1 MALYLGQTT
10 ESHASV
16 EALDGIERRSIV
28 SCRIDSSRAD
38 IAARESRDVDSVH
51 GGLFYERAFSF
62 RFVFQGER
70 PSEQIPGMSKYW
82 LNVALLRVVL
92 PLVLAGCSIW
102 RPVGLSVV
110 YLALMLYSPH
120 VPIPDAKTMVGHTGH
135 YLKTCIGLSFLT
147 ATSQFTFHV
156 VLLALPAY
164 GHFLHNCEL
173 MEVVFRHIGFVKLN
187 QASSWEIFFWLT
199 PELIVLPT
207 SVAVYFLCR
216 FLSQKSVVDEEED
229 ASLHRNAEVPIKN
242 ADGTAKIINFLG
254 RIGTYVV
261 LASLCI
267 AASLKPSIEGGFYFL
282 VFLGAATWWA
292 CNKELRKG
300 FAVLCRIVM
309 AVVILHIL
317 ALLTYQNQVPQELI
331 PVNSTWQRYFAL
343 TPVYR
348 TNCTD
353 PRNVKYA
360 DNANWSIYGYCLRL
374 FWLYYV
380 LALQARFLSEKPKPI
395 VNSSFSPADERTPLM
410 RFGSGRTGLLQD
422 STGSV
427 IVQDSHQDDNIQMQ
441 SLSEAAPD
449 EQSGIIEH
457 IIMAVYSIFQ
467 LIIDSSYLA
476 TNIIMMTWSIM
487 YHSWTTFAL
496 LLWAL
501 VLWMVPNKRVSMM
514 KWSPFIVTYAM
525 LLLLVQYIYSM
536 DLTEEELPTKINGI
550 TVAEIGFIKADQLS
564 RWHLVVKCLF
574 ISMFWITMRQYT
586 AERTRQRRSSALRD
600 MVAPLHV
607 SVSTATTA
615 MNHEAPE
622 IKSKFMKD
630 VGIVLKK
637 LLTKFWIAVV
647 AIMLFI
653 SGITGERMTV
663 FRIIYMSLFL
673 VLVITFQISW
683 TVWRKMMYSF
693 WITVIGYS
701 VIMLILVYTYQ
712 FHNFPKYWNYLHIDE
727 DLQKDIGLEKYETKD
742 LFVRLLTP
750 TFFVIITV
758 LQIHYFHKDF
768 LDVTDIEKFG
778 PEEIPRVER
787 SSLGHSPISTMPMSS
802 PGEAFLVEEDKTSVY
817 SLRQLKQ
824 MSKLERVALFHKLV
838 KHVWNIYNYTWLFLE
853 IHMQKI
859 IFVSVMIFC
868 VNDVCAI
875 NFVFVLITVVI
886 INSRR
891 NVQICTANTIAAVIA
906 LLMVAK
912 MLYQIQYIDHNNWNV
927 NCTRVS
933 PENQT
938 QYGSN
943 NTMYNIAEWFGIKK
957 AEPGQLAKLLKG
969 YIGILVVTTFRK
981 IIRIRQ
987 CFHRKVHNEPLDTP
1001 QIMFPSITREDADK
1015 GVPQCLK
1022 FLFNY
1027 GFYKFGME
1035 VCLIG
1040 IVALIGT
1047 RLDFYS
1053 VLYSMWLLLFF
1064 PLKRKTVSKIWPF
1077 FKIFAIILI
1086 PVQYSF
1092 IVAPP
1097 TWFCIE
1103 YPWSESKTLRGL
1115 QEWMYLPDPDFPPN
1129 ARKLMCDFILLMM
1142 IVRQSLVFQIE
1153 ERSTASGREF
1163 PAGHN
1168 YSVYQNM
1175 EKPNFVNPVKD
1186 YVSHIHSWLDIV
1198 KRGVLISLM
1207 WITLS
1212 IMFLAGTEKNNL
1224 FSLGYLIGAFVF
1236 LWQGSDFYLRPVKTI
1251 LRWWNLLIGYNVI
1264 VIFIKALLQGV
1275 GCVLIDQLQVLTCPL
1290 IQLFGITC
1298 LRKFQSEGD
1307 IPLEKFDCEVPQ
1319 EDIGM
1324 VWDGLCFGFLLFQK
1338 RLFKSYYF
1346 FHIVDETKAMSIL
1359 ASRGAELLEE
1369 LHQKRIEVQESV
1381 EKNVLQKLKFKMD
1394 KIKANQRK
1402 IQGPSYREPQIHA
1415 VGAAPLARSSSES
1428 SCVSSGHT
1436 PPQGY
1441 QTPIDEDEDKPPP
1454 LTPRAASLLQAP
1466 TPNSAVMTVSLE
1478 GYLEPTRISFGSPPS
1493 SELNPRGPSPDETF
1507 PVFSPPPYDRGPRDR
1522 SLTSSIRHRRQSS
1535 FIGPPW
1541 MNGLQT
1547 PRQSIVSITSR
1558 SPQSHHT
1565 YTLYPGTRPLY
1576 KVRAPKT
1583 NREAIRSGDY
1593 YMFDDLDDDDVTDLI
1608 PDTESEKQEAKKRRE
1623 DEKRGR
1629 RMTISE
1635 LMNTLIKTDIEI
1647 ATHVAMYGGTEKDAL
1662 RLRRRSEPLTRKK
1675 SSMSYLSARSETDT
1689 AVATDG
1695 GDKTSLTSADIE
1707 TEEKDTSTAEQD
1719 KTPEPTDDEYGEDKK
1734 ADEKKTEEDEQKV
1747 SIGTYLKFLVVMIN
1761 STLTS
1766 MTRYLNRFSRD
1777 YRYIRKVLTKEKKV
1791 LKAKPDF
1798 RMGMR
1803 LGINQMWQPIPLMKG
1818 SSSGN
1823 TEESYDAGEGP
1834 SQSRPQE
1841 QSALFSEISPIQH
1854 EDEGGQLSEVD
1865 QPPIIQL
1872 LASIW
1877 FGILAHSCLLCYFM
1891 VFLHQIKNASVL
1903 STPLPLMVFCWGSLT
1918 IPRPSKTFWVTLIA
1932 YTEAIVIVK
1941 CIFQLEVLP
1950 WNREASPNNPLF
1962 TPRII
1967 GVERKHNYALWDLL
1981 LLLMVFFHR
1990 FMLKSLGQWTS
2001 PTLKPRKIIPST
2013 LTVVPLKLPRPENR
2027 GQGESTSLEDEEAVV
2042 KTPRGRTLSL
2052 AAGQGESAQATDE
2065 YEKLV
2070 TVQGEVSPMQEEFN
2084 KAMNMTVKK
2093 YKEPMKNFFEKILSP
2108 HGKEK
2113 TNVYAYMFLCDFF
2126 NFLLLIFGFSAF
2138 GTQQG
2143 DGGVT
2148 AYLQENRVP
2157 MPFLLMLLLQFALIV
2172 IDRALFL
2179 KKSIVGKLIFHYFLI
2194 FGVHVWMFFILPS
2207 VTERQFNERL
2217 PPQFWYMVK
2226 CFYLLLAAYQLRQG
2240 YPTRILGNFLCK
2252 KYSIVN
2258 YVLFKGF
2265 MLVPFLFE
2273 LRAVMD
2279 WIWTDTSMTI
2289 MDWFKMEDI
2298 FANIYQIK
2306 CMRGVEADFPQPRG
2320 VKKQQMSKY
2329 LVGGGALFFMIG
2341 LIWFPLL
2348 LFALGGTVGVS
2359 NLPYDVSMKIRI
2371 GPYEPIYSM
2380 SAQSSSII
2388 GYTEA
2393 DFVKFSNLY
2402 ARDRP
2407 AVTFLE
2413 NYIHSDVAA
2422 VRLSGF
2428 SRKLWS
2434 ISPPDLERLITEL
2447 EDNSTTVVVHV
2458 EWTVS
2463 RKTDAKDATGIT
2475 TKVRDIKLPPYENNE
2490 FNPVRRTLA
2499 DMLSSKESM
2508 VHNGTIMLQHAFPKF
2523 LKVTGRTINLVPQ
2536 LMRMPRWLDD
2546 NIEEEDHNYLH
2557 RNISLHLSTDADCCA
2572 RQKWWIVKE
2581 VCNDTLYDQLLKR
2594 VPLNNCTYIMMFLFN
2609 DKTFPEGLSF
2619 ISGFGILG
2627 LYTTAVIVI
2636 SQMMRKIV
2644 SDMAPKIMF
2653 DDLPYVDRI
2662 LRLCLDIYLVRESG
2676 ELCLEEDLFAKLI
2689 FLYRSPETLIRW
2701 TRPPEEGE
2709 RTDNEDQ
2716 DDADEDAAAARGE
2729 SNV

>member
-1 MALYLGQTT
+1 
-10 ESHASV
+10 
-16 EALDGIERRSIV
+16 
-28 SCRIDSSRAD
+28 
-38 IAARESRDVDSVH
+38 
-51 GGLFYERAFSF
+51 
-62 RFVFQGER
+62 
-70 PSEQIPGMSKYW
+70 MSKYW

-92 PLVLAGCSIW
+92 PLVLTGCIIW
-102 RPVGLSVV
+102 RPVGLSLV

-120 VPIPDAKTMVGHTGH
+120 VPVPDAKTMAGHTGH

-147 ATSQFTFHV
+147 TVSQLTFHI

-164 GHFLHNCEL
+164 GHFLHNCES
-173 MEVVFRHIGFVKLN
+173 MEMIFRHIGFVRLDS
-187 QASSWEIFFWLT
+187 ASAWEIFFWLT
-199 PELIVLPT
+199 PELIVLPA
-207 SVAVYFLCR
+207 SIMVYLICR
-216 FLSQKSVVDEEED
+216 FLSRKNVTDEED
-229 ASLHRNAEVPIKN
+229 NASLRRNDEAAKKS
-242 ADGTAKIINFLG
+242 ADSTVKIINFLG

-267 AASLKPSIEGGFYFL
+267 TAALKPSVEGGFYFL

-300 FAVLCRIVM
+300 FAILCKLVM
-309 AVVILHIL
+309 VVVILHIL
-317 ALLTYQNQVPQELI
+317 ALLSYQNQVPQELI

-343 TPVYR
+343 SPVYQ

-353 PRNVKYA
+353 PRDVEYTT
-360 DNANWSIYGYCLRL
+360 DANWLIYGYFLRL

-380 LALQARFLSEKPKPI
+380 LALQSQFLSKKPNVAFTNEAFQAKKVKRLSGKLENLDTPLSRHVSI
-395 VNSSFSPADERTPLM
+395 RRRTPSQRWQSARRKARLM

-427 IVQDSHQDDNIQMQ
+427 IVQDGHQDDNIQMQ
-441 SLSEAAPD
+441 SLSEATPD

-467 LIIDSSYLA
+467 LIINSSYLA

-501 VLWMVPNKRVSMM
+501 ILWMVPNKRASMM
-514 KWSPFIVTYAM
+514 KCSPFIVIYAM

-550 TVAEIGFIKADQLS
+550 SVSEIGFSKSEQLS

-630 VGIVLKK
+630 VGILLKK

-673 VLVITFQISW
+673 VLIITFQISW

-712 FHNFPKYWNYLHIDE
+712 FHNFPEYWNYLHIDE
-727 DLQKDIGLEKYETKD
+727 DLQKDIGLEIYETKD

-768 LDVTDIEKFG
+768 LEVTDIDKFG
-778 PEEIPRVER
+778 TEESPRVER
-787 SSLGHSPISTMPMSS
+787 SSLGHSPILTMPPSS
-802 PGEAFLVEEDKTSVY
+802 PGEVFLVEEEKERIY
-817 SLRQLKQ
+817 SLRQLKE
-824 MSKLERVALFHKLV
+824 MSKLERLQLFHKIIQQFL
-838 KHVWNIYNYTWLFLE
+838 HFYNYTWLFFE

-859 IFVSVMIFC
+859 IFISVMIFC

-875 NFVFVLITVVI
+875 NFVFVLILVI
-886 INSRR
+886 MINSRR
-891 NVQICTANTIAAVIA
+891 NVQICTANTIAAIIA
-906 LLMVAK
+906 ILMVVK
-912 MLYQIQYIDHNNWNV
+912 MLYQIQYIDHNNWNI
-927 NCTRVS
+927 NCTKF
-933 PENQT
+933 PAENQT

-957 AEPGQLAKLLKG
+957 GEPGHLAELLKG
-969 YIGILVVTTFRK
+969 YIGILVVTTLRK

-987 CFHRKVHNEPLDTP
+987 CFYRKAHSEPLDTP
-1001 QIMFPSITREDADK
+1001 QVMFPSITREDADK

-1027 GFYKFGME
+1027 GFYKFGVE
-1035 VCLIG
+1035 FCLIG

-1053 VLYSMWLLLFF
+1053 VLYSIWLLLFF
-1064 PLKRKTVSKIWPF
+1064 SLRRKSISRIWPF
-1077 FKIFAIILI
+1077 FKFFGIILLPI
-1086 PVQYSF
+1086 QYSF
-1092 IVAPP
+1092 VVAPP
-1097 TWFCIE
+1097 SWFCIE

-1142 IVRQSLVFQIE
+1142 VVRQSLVFKIE
-1153 ERSTASGREF
+1153 ERSTATNREF

-1168 YSVYQNM
+1168 YSVYENM

-1186 YVSHIHSWLDIV
+1186 YVSHIHCWLDII

-1207 WITLS
+1207 WVTLS
-1212 IMFLAGTEKNNL
+1212 IMFLAGTERTNL

-1251 LRWWNLLIGYNVI
+1251 LKWWNLLIGYNVV
-1264 VIFIKALLQGV
+1264 VIFSKALLQGV
-1275 GCVLIDQLQVLTCPL
+1275 GCVLIEQLQVLACPL

-1298 LRKFQSEGD
+1298 LRKFRSSVSD
-1307 IPLEKFDCEVPQ
+1307 IVLEKLDCEVPQ

-1324 VWDGLCFGFLLFQK
+1324 VWDGLCFGFLLLQK

-1369 LHQKRIEVQESV
+1369 LHQKRIEVQENV

-1415 VGAAPLARSSSES
+1415 V
-1428 SCVSSGHT
+1428 
-1436 PPQGY
+1436 
-1441 QTPIDEDEDKPPP
+1441 D
-1454 LTPRAASLLQAP
+1454 
-1466 TPNSAVMTVSLE
+1466 
-1478 GYLEPTRISFGSPPS
+1478 
-1493 SELNPRGPSPDETF
+1493 
-1507 PVFSPPPYDRGPRDR
+1507 
-1522 SLTSSIRHRRQSS
+1522 
-1535 FIGPPW
+1535 
-1541 MNGLQT
+1541 
-1547 PRQSIVSITSR
+1547 
-1558 SPQSHHT
+1558 
-1565 YTLYPGTRPLY
+1565 TLYPGTRPLY
-1576 KVRAPKT
+1576 RVRAPKT
-1583 NREAIRSGDY
+1583 NREAVRSGDY

-1608 PDTESEKQEAKKRRE
+1608 PDTESEKQEAEKRHE
-1623 DEKRGR
+1623 AEKRGR

-1635 LMNTLIKTDIEI
+1635 G
-1647 ATHVAMYGGTEKDAL
+1647 A
-1662 RLRRRSEPLTRKK
+1662 
-1675 SSMSYLSARSETDT
+1675 
-1689 AVATDG
+1689 
-1695 GDKTSLTSADIE
+1695 DKTSLASADTE
-1707 TEEKDTSTAEQD
+1707 TGEKDAAAAERD
-1719 KTPEPTDDEYGEDKK
+1719 KTPVPTDDEYGEDKP
-1734 ADEKKTEEDEQKV
+1734 DEKEETREDEQKV
-1747 SIGTYLKFLVVMIN
+1747 SIATYFKFVIVMIN

-1766 MTRYLNRFSRD
+1766 MTKYLNRFSRD

-1791 LKAKPDF
+1791 LKTKPDF

-1803 LGINQMWQPIPLMKG
+1803 LGITQIWQPIPLMKQG
-1818 SSSGN
+1818 STNGN
-1823 TEESYDAGEGP
+1823 AEESCDAGEGSNQP
-1834 SQSRPQE
+1834 RPQE
-1841 QSALFSEISPIQH
+1841 ESSLFSEISPVQH
-1854 EDEGGQLSEVD
+1854 DDEGGTLSKAD

-1918 IPRPSKTFWVTLIA
+1918 IPRPSKTFWITLIA

-1950 WNREASPNNPLF
+1950 WNRDAAPNNPLF
-1962 TPRII
+1962 TPRIM

-2001 PTLKPRKIIPST
+2001 PSLKPRKIIPST
-2013 LTVVPLKLPRPENR
+2013 LTVVPAKPPPPENR
-2027 GQGESTSLEDEEAVV
+2027 GQGESVSLQEEENGSTVR
-2042 KTPRGRTLSL
+2042 TPKGATLNL
-2052 AAGQGESAQATDE
+2052 RAAGEGENAQTTNE

-2070 TVQGEVSPMQEEFN
+2070 AVQGEEISPTNEEFN
-2084 KAMNMTVKK
+2084 KAMSMTVNK
-2093 YKEPMKNFFEKILSP
+2093 YKEPMKDFFQKILSP
-2108 HGKEK
+2108 VSKEK

-2194 FGVHVWMFFILPS
+2194 FGVHIWMFFILPS

-2217 PPQFWYMVK
+2217 PPQIWYMVK

-2258 YVLFKGF
+2258 YVLFKVF

-2306 CMRGVEADFPQPRG
+2306 CMRGVETDFPQPRG

-2388 GYTEA
+2388 EYDET
-2393 DFVKFSNLY
+2393 DFMRFSNLY

-2434 ISPPDLERLITEL
+2434 ISPPDLDRLITEL
-2447 EDNSTTVVVHV
+2447 EDNSTTVVIHV

-2463 RKTDAKDATGIT
+2463 RKTDAKDASGIT
-2475 TKVRDIKLPPYENNE
+2475 TQVRDIKLPPYENNE

-2499 DMLSSKESM
+2499 NMLSSNDST
-2508 VHNGTIMLQHAFPKF
+2508 VHNGTITLQYAFPKF
-2523 LKVTGRTINLVPQ
+2523 LKVTGRTTDVVPQ
-2536 LMRMPRWLDD
+2536 LMRMPKWLDD
-2546 NIEEEDHNYLH
+2546 SVEEEDENHLY
-2557 RNISLHLSTDADCCA
+2557 RDVSLHLSTDADCCA

-2581 VCNDTLYDQLLKR
+2581 VCNDSLYDQLLRR
-2594 VPLNNCTYIMMFLFN
+2594 VPLNDCKYIMMFLFN

-2716 DDADEDAAAARGE
+2716 DDVDEDVVAPRGE
-2729 SNV
+2729 SRDVSRRE

>member
-1 MALYLGQTT
+1 
-10 ESHASV
+10 
-16 EALDGIERRSIV
+16 
-28 SCRIDSSRAD
+28 
-38 IAARESRDVDSVH
+38 
-51 GGLFYERAFSF
+51 
-62 RFVFQGER
+62 
-70 PSEQIPGMSKYW
+70 MSKYW

-92 PLVLAGCSIW
+92 PLVLTGCIIW
-102 RPVGLSVV
+102 RPVGLSLV

-120 VPIPDAKTMVGHTGH
+120 VPVPDAKTMAGHTGH

-147 ATSQFTFHV
+147 TVSQLTFHI

-164 GHFLHNCEL
+164 GHFLHNCES
-173 MEVVFRHIGFVKLN
+173 MEMIFRHIGFVRLDS
-187 QASSWEIFFWLT
+187 ASAWEIFFWLT

-207 SVAVYFLCR
+207 SIVVYLICR
-216 FLSQKSVVDEEED
+216 FLSRKNVTDEEDD
-229 ASLHRNAEVPIKN
+229 ASLHRNAEAAKKS
-242 ADGTAKIINFLG
+242 ADSTAKIINFLG

-267 AASLKPSIEGGFYFL
+267 TAALKPSVEGGFYFL

-300 FAVLCRIVM
+300 FAILCRIVM
-309 AVVILHIL
+309 VVVILHIL
-317 ALLTYQNQVPQELI
+317 ALLSYQNQVPQELI

-343 TPVYR
+343 SPVYQ

-353 PRNVKYA
+353 PRDVEYTTDA
-360 DNANWSIYGYCLRL
+360 DWLIYGYFLRL

-380 LALQARFLSEKPKPI
+380 LALQSQFLSKK
-395 VNSSFSPADERTPLM
+395 PLM

-427 IVQDSHQDDNIQMQ
+427 IVQDGHQDDNIQMQ
-441 SLSEAAPD
+441 SLSEATPD

-467 LIIDSSYLA
+467 LIINSSYLA

-501 VLWMVPNKRVSMM
+501 ILWMVPNKRASMM
-514 KWSPFIVTYAM
+514 KCSPFIVTYAM

-550 TVAEIGFIKADQLS
+550 SVSEIGFSKSEQLS

-607 SVSTATTA
+607 SVSTATAA

-630 VGIVLKK
+630 VGILLKK

-673 VLVITFQISW
+673 VLIITFQISW
-683 TVWRKMMYSF
+683 TVWRKMMYTF

-712 FHNFPKYWNYLHIDE
+712 FHNFPEYWNYLHIDE
-727 DLQKDIGLEKYETKD
+727 DLQKDIGLEIYETKD

-768 LDVTDIEKFG
+768 LEVTDIEKFG
-778 PEEIPRVER
+778 TEESPRVER
-787 SSLGHSPISTMPMSS
+787 SSLGHSPILTMPPSS
-802 PGEAFLVEEDKTSVY
+802 PGEVFLVEEEKEHIY
-817 SLRQLKQ
+817 SLKQLKE
-824 MSKLERVALFHKLV
+824 MSKLERLQLFHKVIQQFL
-838 KHVWNIYNYTWLFLE
+838 NFYNYTWLFLE

-875 NFVFVLITVVI
+875 NFVFVLILVI
-886 INSRR
+886 MINSRR
-891 NVQICTANTIAAVIA
+891 NVQICTANTIAAIIA
-906 LLMVAK
+906 ILMVVK
-912 MLYQIQYIDHNNWNV
+912 MLYQIQYIDHNNWNI
-927 NCTRVS
+927 NCTKFPS
-933 PENQT
+933 ENQT

-957 AEPGQLAKLLKG
+957 GEPGHLAELLKG
-969 YIGILVVTTFRK
+969 YIGILVVTTLRK

-987 CFHRKVHNEPLDTP
+987 CFYRKAHSEPLDTP
-1001 QIMFPSITREDADK
+1001 QVMFPSITREDADK

-1027 GFYKFGME
+1027 GFYKFGVE
-1035 VCLIG
+1035 FCLIG

-1053 VLYSMWLLLFF
+1053 VLYSIWLLLFF
-1064 PLKRKTVSKIWPF
+1064 SLKRKAISRIWPF
-1077 FKIFAIILI
+1077 FKFFGIILLPI
-1086 PVQYSF
+1086 QYSF
-1092 IVAPP
+1092 VVAPP
-1097 TWFCIE
+1097 SWFCIE

-1142 IVRQSLVFQIE
+1142 VVRQSLVFQIE
-1153 ERSTASGREF
+1153 ERSTATNREF

-1168 YSVYQNM
+1168 YSVYENM

-1186 YVSHIHSWLDIV
+1186 YVSHIHCWLDII

-1207 WITLS
+1207 WVTLS
-1212 IMFLAGTEKNNL
+1212 IMFLAGTERTNL

-1251 LRWWNLLIGYNVI
+1251 LKWWNLLIGYNVV
-1264 VIFIKALLQGV
+1264 VIFSKALLQGV
-1275 GCVLIDQLQVLTCPL
+1275 GCVLIEQLQVLACPL

-1298 LRKFQSEGD
+1298 LRKFRSSVSD
-1307 IPLEKFDCEVPQ
+1307 IVLEKLDCEVPQ

-1324 VWDGLCFGFLLFQK
+1324 VWDGLCFGFLLLQK

-1369 LHQKRIEVQESV
+1369 LHQKRIEIQENV

-1415 VGAAPLARSSSES
+1415 V
-1428 SCVSSGHT
+1428 
-1436 PPQGY
+1436 
-1441 QTPIDEDEDKPPP
+1441 D
-1454 LTPRAASLLQAP
+1454 
-1466 TPNSAVMTVSLE
+1466 
-1478 GYLEPTRISFGSPPS
+1478 
-1493 SELNPRGPSPDETF
+1493 
-1507 PVFSPPPYDRGPRDR
+1507 
-1522 SLTSSIRHRRQSS
+1522 
-1535 FIGPPW
+1535 
-1541 MNGLQT
+1541 
-1547 PRQSIVSITSR
+1547 
-1558 SPQSHHT
+1558 
-1565 YTLYPGTRPLY
+1565 TLYPGTRPLY
-1576 KVRAPKT
+1576 RVRAPKT
-1583 NREAIRSGDY
+1583 NRQAVRSGDY

-1608 PDTESEKQEAKKRRE
+1608 PDTESEKQEAEKRHE
-1623 DEKRGR
+1623 VEKRGR

-1662 RLRRRSEPLTRKK
+1662 RLRRRSVPLTRKK

-1689 AVATDG
+1689 AVATDAA
-1695 GDKTSLTSADIE
+1695 DKTSLASADTE
-1707 TEEKDTSTAEQD
+1707 TGEKDAAAAERD
-1719 KTPEPTDDEYGEDKK
+1719 KTPVPTDDEYGEDKP
-1734 ADEKKTEEDEQKV
+1734 DEKEETQEDEQKV
-1747 SIGTYLKFLVVMIN
+1747 SIATYFKFIIVMIN

-1766 MTRYLNRFSRD
+1766 MTKYLNRFSRD

-1791 LKAKPDF
+1791 LKTKPDF

-1803 LGINQMWQPIPLMKG
+1803 LGITQIWQPIPLMKQG
-1818 SSSGN
+1818 STNGN
-1823 TEESYDAGEGP
+1823 AEESYDAGEGP
-1834 SQSRPQE
+1834 TQPRPQE
-1841 QSALFSEISPIQH
+1841 ESSLFSEISPVQH
-1854 EDEGGQLSEVD
+1854 DDEGGALSEVD

-1918 IPRPSKTFWVTLIA
+1918 IPRPSKTFWITLIA

-1950 WNREASPNNPLF
+1950 WNRDAAPNNPLF
-1962 TPRII
+1962 TPRIM

-2001 PTLKPRKIIPST
+2001 PSLKPRKIIPST
-2013 LTVVPLKLPRPENR
+2013 LTVVPAKPPPPENR
-2027 GQGESTSLEDEEAVV
+2027 GQGESVSLQEEEGSSTVR
-2042 KTPRGRTLSL
+2042 TPKGATLNL
-2052 AAGQGESAQATDE
+2052 RAAGEGENAQTTNE

-2070 TVQGEVSPMQEEFN
+2070 AVQGEEISPTNEEFN
-2084 KAMNMTVKK
+2084 KAMNMTVNK
-2093 YKEPMKNFFEKILSP
+2093 YKEPMKDFFQKILSP
-2108 HGKEK
+2108 VSKEK

-2194 FGVHVWMFFILPS
+2194 FGVHIWMFFILPS

-2217 PPQFWYMVK
+2217 PPQIWYMVK

-2258 YVLFKGF
+2258 YVLFKVF

-2306 CMRGVEADFPQPRG
+2306 CMRGVETDFPQPRG

-2388 GYTEA
+2388 EYDET
-2393 DFVKFSNLY
+2393 DFTRFSNLY

-2434 ISPPDLERLITEL
+2434 ISPPDLDRLITEL
-2447 EDNSTTVVVHV
+2447 EDNSTTVVIHV

-2463 RKTDAKDATGIT
+2463 RKTDAKDASGIT
-2475 TKVRDIKLPPYENNE
+2475 TQVRDIKLPPYENNE

-2499 DMLSSKESM
+2499 NMLSSNDST
-2508 VHNGTIMLQHAFPKF
+2508 VHNGTITLQYAFPKF
-2523 LKVTGRTINLVPQ
+2523 LKVTGRTTDVVPQ
-2536 LMRMPRWLDD
+2536 LMRMPKWLDD
-2546 NIEEEDHNYLH
+2546 NVEEEDENHLY
-2557 RNISLHLSTDADCCA
+2557 RDVSLHLSTDADCCA

-2594 VPLNNCTYIMMFLFN
+2594 VPLNDCKYIMMFLFN

-2716 DDADEDAAAARGE
+2716 DDVDEDVVAPRGE
-2729 SNV
+2729 SRDVSRRE

>member
-1 MALYLGQTT
+1 
-10 ESHASV
+10 
-16 EALDGIERRSIV
+16 
-28 SCRIDSSRAD
+28 
-38 IAARESRDVDSVH
+38 
-51 GGLFYERAFSF
+51 
-62 RFVFQGER
+62 
-70 PSEQIPGMSKYW
+70 MSKYW

-92 PLVLAGCSIW
+92 PLVLTGCIIW
-102 RPVGLSVV
+102 RPVGLSLV

-120 VPIPDAKTMVGHTGH
+120 VPVPDAKTMAGHTGH

-147 ATSQFTFHV
+147 AVSQLTFHI
-156 VLLALPAY
+156 VLLALPTY
-164 GHFLHNCEL
+164 GHFLHNCES
-173 MEVVFRHIGFVKLN
+173 MEMIFRHIGFVRLDS
-187 QASSWEIFFWLT
+187 ASAWEIFFWLT

-207 SVAVYFLCR
+207 SIMVYLICR
-216 FLSQKSVVDEEED
+216 FLSRKNVTDEEDD
-229 ASLHRNAEVPIKN
+229 ASLHRNAEAAKKS
-242 ADGTAKIINFLG
+242 ADSTAKIINFLG

-267 AASLKPSIEGGFYFL
+267 TAALKPSVEGGFYFL

-300 FAVLCRIVM
+300 FAILCRIVM
-309 AVVILHIL
+309 VVVILHIL
-317 ALLTYQNQVPQELI
+317 ALLSYQNQVPQELI

-343 TPVYR
+343 SPVYQ

-353 PRNVKYA
+353 PRDVEYTTDA
-360 DNANWSIYGYCLRL
+360 DWLIYGYFLRL

-380 LALQARFLSEKPKPI
+380 LALQSQFLSKK
-395 VNSSFSPADERTPLM
+395 PLM

-427 IVQDSHQDDNIQMQ
+427 IVQDGHQDDNIQMQ
-441 SLSEAAPD
+441 SLSEATPD

-467 LIIDSSYLA
+467 LIINSSYLA

-501 VLWMVPNKRVSMM
+501 ILWMVPNKRASMM
-514 KWSPFIVTYAM
+514 KCSPFIVIYAM

-550 TVAEIGFIKADQLS
+550 SVSEIGFSKSEQLS

-607 SVSTATTA
+607 SVSTATAA

-630 VGIVLKK
+630 VGILLKK

-673 VLVITFQISW
+673 VLIITFQISW
-683 TVWRKMMYSF
+683 TVWRKMMYTF

-712 FHNFPKYWNYLHIDE
+712 FHNFPEYWNYLHIDE
-727 DLQKDIGLEKYETKD
+727 DLQKDIGLEIYETKD

-768 LDVTDIEKFG
+768 LEVTDIEKFG
-778 PEEIPRVER
+778 TEESPRVER
-787 SSLGHSPISTMPMSS
+787 SSLGHSPILTMPPSS
-802 PGEAFLVEEDKTSVY
+802 PGEVFLVEEEKEHIY
-817 SLRQLKQ
+817 SLRQLKE
-824 MSKLERVALFHKLV
+824 MSKLERLQLFHKVIQQFL
-838 KHVWNIYNYTWLFLE
+838 NFYNYTWLFLE

-875 NFVFVLITVVI
+875 NFVFVLILVI
-886 INSRR
+886 MINSRR
-891 NVQICTANTIAAVIA
+891 NVQICTANTIAAIIA
-906 LLMVAK
+906 ILMVVK
-912 MLYQIQYIDHNNWNV
+912 MLYQIQYIDHNNWNI
-927 NCTRVS
+927 NCTKFPS
-933 PENQT
+933 ENQT

-957 AEPGQLAKLLKG
+957 GEPGHLAELLKG
-969 YIGILVVTTFRK
+969 YIGILVVTTLRK

-987 CFHRKVHNEPLDTP
+987 CFYRKAHSEPLDTP
-1001 QIMFPSITREDADK
+1001 QVMFPSITREDADK

-1027 GFYKFGME
+1027 GFYKFGVE
-1035 VCLIG
+1035 FCLIG

-1053 VLYSMWLLLFF
+1053 VLYSIWLLLFF
-1064 PLKRKTVSKIWPF
+1064 SLRRKAISRIWPF
-1077 FKIFAIILI
+1077 FKFFGIILLPI
-1086 PVQYSF
+1086 QYSF
-1092 IVAPP
+1092 VVAPP
-1097 TWFCIE
+1097 SWFCIE

-1142 IVRQSLVFQIE
+1142 VVRQSLVFQIE
-1153 ERSTASGREF
+1153 ERSTATNREF

-1168 YSVYQNM
+1168 YSVYENM

-1186 YVSHIHSWLDIV
+1186 YVSHIHCWLDII

-1207 WITLS
+1207 WVTLS
-1212 IMFLAGTEKNNL
+1212 IMFLAGTERTNL

-1251 LRWWNLLIGYNVI
+1251 LKWWNLLIGYNVV
-1264 VIFIKALLQGV
+1264 VIFFKALLQGV
-1275 GCVLIDQLQVLTCPL
+1275 GCVLIEQLQVLACPL

-1298 LRKFQSEGD
+1298 LRKFRSSVSD
-1307 IPLEKFDCEVPQ
+1307 IVLEKLDCEVPQ

-1324 VWDGLCFGFLLFQK
+1324 VWDGLCFGFLLLQK

-1369 LHQKRIEVQESV
+1369 LHQKRIEIQENV

-1415 VGAAPLARSSSES
+1415 V
-1428 SCVSSGHT
+1428 
-1436 PPQGY
+1436 
-1441 QTPIDEDEDKPPP
+1441 D
-1454 LTPRAASLLQAP
+1454 
-1466 TPNSAVMTVSLE
+1466 
-1478 GYLEPTRISFGSPPS
+1478 
-1493 SELNPRGPSPDETF
+1493 
-1507 PVFSPPPYDRGPRDR
+1507 
-1522 SLTSSIRHRRQSS
+1522 
-1535 FIGPPW
+1535 
-1541 MNGLQT
+1541 
-1547 PRQSIVSITSR
+1547 
-1558 SPQSHHT
+1558 
-1565 YTLYPGTRPLY
+1565 TLYPGTRPLY
-1576 KVRAPKT
+1576 RVRAPKT
-1583 NREAIRSGDY
+1583 NREAVRSGDY

-1608 PDTESEKQEAKKRRE
+1608 PDTESEKQEAEKRHE
-1623 DEKRGR
+1623 VEKRGR

-1662 RLRRRSEPLTRKK
+1662 RLRRRSVPLTRKK

-1689 AVATDG
+1689 AVATDAA
-1695 GDKTSLTSADIE
+1695 DKTSLASADTE
-1707 TEEKDTSTAEQD
+1707 TGEKDAAATERD
-1719 KTPEPTDDEYGEDKK
+1719 KTPVPTDDEYGEDKP
-1734 ADEKKTEEDEQKV
+1734 DEKQETQEDEQKV
-1747 SIGTYLKFLVVMIN
+1747 SIATYFKFIIVMIN

-1766 MTRYLNRFSRD
+1766 MTKYLNRFSRD

-1791 LKAKPDF
+1791 LKTKPDF

-1803 LGINQMWQPIPLMKG
+1803 LGITQIWQPIPLMKQG
-1818 SSSGN
+1818 STNGN
-1823 TEESYDAGEGP
+1823 AEESYDAGEGP
-1834 SQSRPQE
+1834 NQPRPQE
-1841 QSALFSEISPIQH
+1841 ESSLFSEISPVQH
-1854 EDEGGQLSEVD
+1854 DDEGGALSEVD

-1918 IPRPSKTFWVTLIA
+1918 IPRPSKTFWITLIA

-1950 WNREASPNNPLF
+1950 WNRDAAPNNPLF
-1962 TPRII
+1962 TPRIM

-2001 PTLKPRKIIPST
+2001 PSLKPRKIIPST
-2013 LTVVPLKLPRPENR
+2013 LTAVPAKPPPPENR
-2027 GQGESTSLEDEEAVV
+2027 GQGESVSLREEEGGSTVR
-2042 KTPRGRTLSL
+2042 TPKGATLNL
-2052 AAGQGESAQATDE
+2052 RAAGEGENAQTTNE

-2070 TVQGEVSPMQEEFN
+2070 AVQGEEINPTNEEFN
-2084 KAMNMTVKK
+2084 KAMNMTVNK
-2093 YKEPMKNFFEKILSP
+2093 YKEPMKDFFQKILSP
-2108 HGKEK
+2108 VSKEK

-2194 FGVHVWMFFILPS
+2194 FGVHIWMFFILPS

-2217 PPQFWYMVK
+2217 PPQIWYMVK

-2258 YVLFKGF
+2258 YVLFKVF

-2306 CMRGVEADFPQPRG
+2306 CMRGVETDFPQPRG

-2388 GYTEA
+2388 EYDET
-2393 DFVKFSNLY
+2393 DFTRFSNLY

-2434 ISPPDLERLITEL
+2434 ISPPDLDRLITEL
-2447 EDNSTTVVVHV
+2447 EDNSTTVVIHV

-2463 RKTDAKDATGIT
+2463 RKTDAKDASGIT
-2475 TKVRDIKLPPYENNE
+2475 TQVRDIKLPPYENNE

-2499 DMLSSKESM
+2499 NMLSSNDST
-2508 VHNGTIMLQHAFPKF
+2508 VHNGTITLQYAFPKF
-2523 LKVTGRTINLVPQ
+2523 LKVTGRTTDVVPQ
-2536 LMRMPRWLDD
+2536 LMRMPKWLDD
-2546 NIEEEDHNYLH
+2546 NVEEEDENHLY
-2557 RNISLHLSTDADCCA
+2557 RDVSLHLSTDADCCA

-2594 VPLNNCTYIMMFLFN
+2594 VPLNDCKYIMMFLFN

-2716 DDADEDAAAARGE
+2716 DDVDEDAEAPRGE
-2729 SNV
+2729 SRDVSRRE

>member
-1 MALYLGQTT
+1 
-10 ESHASV
+10 
-16 EALDGIERRSIV
+16 
-28 SCRIDSSRAD
+28 
-38 IAARESRDVDSVH
+38 
-51 GGLFYERAFSF
+51 
-62 RFVFQGER
+62 
-70 PSEQIPGMSKYW
+70 MSKYW

-92 PLVLAGCSIW
+92 PLVLTGCIIW
-102 RPVGLSVV
+102 RPVGLSLV
-110 YLALMLYSPH
+110 YLALVLYSPH
-120 VPIPDAKTMVGHTGH
+120 VPVPDAKTMAGHTGH

-147 ATSQFTFHV
+147 TVSQLTFHI

-164 GHFLHNCEL
+164 GHFLHNCES
-173 MEVVFRHIGFVKLN
+173 MEMIFRHIGFVRLDS
-187 QASSWEIFFWLT
+187 ASAWEIFFWLT

-207 SVAVYFLCR
+207 SIMVYLICR
-216 FLSQKSVVDEEED
+216 FLSRKNVTDEEDD
-229 ASLHRNAEVPIKN
+229 ASLHRNAEAAKKS
-242 ADGTAKIINFLG
+242 ADSTAKIINFLG

-267 AASLKPSIEGGFYFL
+267 TAALKPSVEGGFYFL

-300 FAVLCRIVM
+300 FAILCRIVM
-309 AVVILHIL
+309 VVVILHIL
-317 ALLTYQNQVPQELI
+317 ALLSYQNQVPQELI

-343 TPVYR
+343 SPVYQ

-353 PRNVKYA
+353 PRDVEYTTDA
-360 DNANWSIYGYCLRL
+360 DWLIYGYFLRL

-380 LALQARFLSEKPKPI
+380 LALQSQFLSKKPKPI
-395 VNSSFSPADERTPLM
+395 INSSSLPVDERTPLM

-427 IVQDSHQDDNIQMQ
+427 IVQDGHQDDNIQMQ
-441 SLSEAAPD
+441 SLSEATPD

-467 LIIDSSYLA
+467 LIINSSYLA

-501 VLWMVPNKRVSMM
+501 ILWMVPNKRASMM
-514 KWSPFIVTYAM
+514 KCSPFIVTYAM

-550 TVAEIGFIKADQLS
+550 SVSEIGFSKSEQLS

-607 SVSTATTA
+607 SVSTATAA

-630 VGIVLKK
+630 VGILLKK

-673 VLVITFQISW
+673 VLIITFQISW
-683 TVWRKMMYSF
+683 TVWRKMMYTF

-712 FHNFPKYWNYLHIDE
+712 FHNFPEYWNYLHIDE
-727 DLQKDIGLEKYETKD
+727 DLQKDIGLEIYETKD

-758 LQIHYFHKDF
+758 LQIHYFHTDF
-768 LDVTDIEKFG
+768 LEVTDIEKFG
-778 PEEIPRVER
+778 TEESPRVER
-787 SSLGHSPISTMPMSS
+787 SSLGHSPILTMPPSS
-802 PGEAFLVEEDKTSVY
+802 PGEVFLVEEEKEHIY
-817 SLRQLKQ
+817 SLKQLKE
-824 MSKLERVALFHKLV
+824 MSKLERLQLFHKVIQQFL
-838 KHVWNIYNYTWLFLE
+838 NFYNYTWLFLE

-875 NFVFVLITVVI
+875 NFVFVLILVI
-886 INSRR
+886 MINSRR
-891 NVQICTANTIAAVIA
+891 NVQICTANTIAAIIA
-906 LLMVAK
+906 ILMVVK
-912 MLYQIQYIDHNNWNV
+912 MLYQIQYIDHNNWNI
-927 NCTRVS
+927 NCTKFPS
-933 PENQT
+933 ENQT

-957 AEPGQLAKLLKG
+957 GEPGHLAELLKG
-969 YIGILVVTTFRK
+969 YIGILVVTTLRK

-987 CFHRKVHNEPLDTP
+987 CFYRKAHSEPLDTP
-1001 QIMFPSITREDADK
+1001 QVMFPSITREDADK

-1027 GFYKFGME
+1027 GFYKFGVE
-1035 VCLIG
+1035 FCLIG

-1053 VLYSMWLLLFF
+1053 VLYSIWLLLFF
-1064 PLKRKTVSKIWPF
+1064 SLRRKAISRIWPF
-1077 FKIFAIILI
+1077 FKFFGIILLPI
-1086 PVQYSF
+1086 QYSF
-1092 IVAPP
+1092 VVAPP
-1097 TWFCIE
+1097 SWFCIE

-1142 IVRQSLVFQIE
+1142 VVRQSLVFQIE
-1153 ERSTASGREF
+1153 ERSTATNREF

-1168 YSVYQNM
+1168 YSVYENM

-1186 YVSHIHSWLDIV
+1186 YVSHIHCWLDII

-1207 WITLS
+1207 WVTLS
-1212 IMFLAGTEKNNL
+1212 IMFLAGTERTNL

-1251 LRWWNLLIGYNVI
+1251 LKWWNLLIGYNVV
-1264 VIFIKALLQGV
+1264 VIFSKALLQGV
-1275 GCVLIDQLQVLTCPL
+1275 GCVLIEQLQVLACPL

-1298 LRKFQSEGD
+1298 LRKFRSSVSD
-1307 IPLEKFDCEVPQ
+1307 IVLEKLDCEVPQ

-1324 VWDGLCFGFLLFQK
+1324 VWDGLCFGFLLLQK

-1369 LHQKRIEVQESV
+1369 LHQKRIEIQENV

-1415 VGAAPLARSSSES
+1415 V
-1428 SCVSSGHT
+1428 
-1436 PPQGY
+1436 
-1441 QTPIDEDEDKPPP
+1441 D
-1454 LTPRAASLLQAP
+1454 
-1466 TPNSAVMTVSLE
+1466 
-1478 GYLEPTRISFGSPPS
+1478 
-1493 SELNPRGPSPDETF
+1493 
-1507 PVFSPPPYDRGPRDR
+1507 
-1522 SLTSSIRHRRQSS
+1522 
-1535 FIGPPW
+1535 
-1541 MNGLQT
+1541 
-1547 PRQSIVSITSR
+1547 
-1558 SPQSHHT
+1558 
-1565 YTLYPGTRPLY
+1565 TLYPGTRPLY
-1576 KVRAPKT
+1576 RVRAPKT
-1583 NREAIRSGDY
+1583 NRQAVRSGDY

-1608 PDTESEKQEAKKRRE
+1608 PDTESEKQEAEKRHE
-1623 DEKRGR
+1623 VEKRGR

-1662 RLRRRSEPLTRKK
+1662 RLRRRSVPLTRKK

-1689 AVATDG
+1689 AVATDAA
-1695 GDKTSLTSADIE
+1695 DKTSLASADTE
-1707 TEEKDTSTAEQD
+1707 TGEKDAAAAERD
-1719 KTPEPTDDEYGEDKK
+1719 KTPVPTDDEYGEDKP
-1734 ADEKKTEEDEQKV
+1734 DEKEETQEDEQKV
-1747 SIGTYLKFLVVMIN
+1747 SIATYFKFIIVMIN

-1766 MTRYLNRFSRD
+1766 MTKYLNRFSRD

-1791 LKAKPDF
+1791 LKTKPDF

-1803 LGINQMWQPIPLMKG
+1803 LGITQIWQPIPLMKQG
-1818 SSSGN
+1818 SSNGN
-1823 TEESYDAGEGP
+1823 AEESYDAGEGP
-1834 SQSRPQE
+1834 TQPRPQE
-1841 QSALFSEISPIQH
+1841 ESSLFSEISPVQH
-1854 EDEGGQLSEVD
+1854 DDEGGALSEVD

-1918 IPRPSKTFWVTLIA
+1918 IPRPSKTFWITLIA

-1950 WNREASPNNPLF
+1950 WNRDAAPNNPLF
-1962 TPRII
+1962 TPRIM

-2001 PTLKPRKIIPST
+2001 PSLKPRKIIPST
-2013 LTVVPLKLPRPENR
+2013 LTVVPAKPPPPENR
-2027 GQGESTSLEDEEAVV
+2027 GQGESASLQEEEGSSTVR
-2042 KTPRGRTLSL
+2042 TPKGATLNL
-2052 AAGQGESAQATDE
+2052 RAAGEGENAQTTNE

-2070 TVQGEVSPMQEEFN
+2070 AVQGEEISPTNEEFN
-2084 KAMNMTVKK
+2084 KAMNMTVNK
-2093 YKEPMKNFFEKILSP
+2093 YKEPMKDFFQKILSP
-2108 HGKEK
+2108 VSKEK

-2194 FGVHVWMFFILPS
+2194 FGVHIWMFFILPS

-2217 PPQFWYMVK
+2217 PPQIWYMVK

-2258 YVLFKGF
+2258 YVLFKVF

-2306 CMRGVEADFPQPRG
+2306 CMRGVETDFPQPRG

-2388 GYTEA
+2388 EYDET
-2393 DFVKFSNLY
+2393 DFTRFSNLY

-2434 ISPPDLERLITEL
+2434 ISPPDLDRLITEL
-2447 EDNSTTVVVHV
+2447 EDNSTTVVIHV

-2463 RKTDAKDATGIT
+2463 RKTDAKDASGIT
-2475 TKVRDIKLPPYENNE
+2475 TQVRDIKLPPYENNE

-2499 DMLSSKESM
+2499 NMLSSNDST
-2508 VHNGTIMLQHAFPKF
+2508 VHNGTITLQYAFPKF
-2523 LKVTGRTINLVPQ
+2523 LKVTGRTTDVVPQ
-2536 LMRMPRWLDD
+2536 LMRMPKWLDD
-2546 NIEEEDHNYLH
+2546 NVEEEDENHLY
-2557 RNISLHLSTDADCCA
+2557 RDVSLHLSTDADCCA

-2594 VPLNNCTYIMMFLFN
+2594 VPLNDCKYIMMFLFN

-2716 DDADEDAAAARGE
+2716 DDVDEDVVAPRGE
-2729 SNV
+2729 SRDVSRRE

>member
-1 MALYLGQTT
+1 
-10 ESHASV
+10 
-16 EALDGIERRSIV
+16 
-28 SCRIDSSRAD
+28 
-38 IAARESRDVDSVH
+38 
-51 GGLFYERAFSF
+51 
-62 RFVFQGER
+62 
-70 PSEQIPGMSKYW
+70 MSKYW

-92 PLVLAGCSIW
+92 PLVLTGCIIW
-102 RPVGLSVV
+102 RPVGLSLV

-120 VPIPDAKTMVGHTGH
+120 VPVPDAKTMAGHTGH

-147 ATSQFTFHV
+147 AVSQLTFHI

-164 GHFLHNCEL
+164 GHFLHNCES
-173 MEVVFRHIGFVKLN
+173 MEMIFRHIGFVRLDS
-187 QASSWEIFFWLT
+187 ASAWEIFFWLT

-207 SVAVYFLCR
+207 SIMVYLICR
-216 FLSQKSVVDEEED
+216 FLSRRNVTDEEDD
-229 ASLHRNAEVPIKN
+229 ASLHRNAEAAKKS
-242 ADGTAKIINFLG
+242 ADSTAKIINFLG

-267 AASLKPSIEGGFYFL
+267 TAALKPSVEGGFYFL

-300 FAVLCRIVM
+300 FAILCRVVM
-309 AVVILHIL
+309 VIVILHIL
-317 ALLTYQNQVPQELI
+317 ALLSYQNQVPQELI

-343 TPVYR
+343 SPVYQ

-353 PRNVKYA
+353 PRDVEYTT
-360 DNANWSIYGYCLRL
+360 DANWLIYGYFLRL

-380 LALQARFLSEKPKPI
+380 LALQSQFLSKK
-395 VNSSFSPADERTPLM
+395 PLM

-427 IVQDSHQDDNIQMQ
+427 IVQDGHQDDNIQMQ
-441 SLSEAAPD
+441 SLSEATPD

-467 LIIDSSYLA
+467 LIINSSYLA

-501 VLWMVPNKRVSMM
+501 ILWMVPNKRASMM
-514 KWSPFIVTYAM
+514 KCSPFIVIYAM

-550 TVAEIGFIKADQLS
+550 SVSEIGFSKSEQLS

-607 SVSTATTA
+607 SVSTATAA

-630 VGIVLKK
+630 VGILLKK

-673 VLVITFQISW
+673 VLIITFQISW
-683 TVWRKMMYSF
+683 TVWRKMMYTF

-712 FHNFPKYWNYLHIDE
+712 FHNFPEYWNYLHIDE
-727 DLQKDIGLEKYETKD
+727 DLQKDIGLEIYETKD

-768 LDVTDIEKFG
+768 LEVTDIEKFG
-778 PEEIPRVER
+778 TEESPRIER
-787 SSLGHSPISTMPMSS
+787 SSLGHSPILTMPPSS
-802 PGEAFLVEEDKTSVY
+802 PGEVFLVEEEKEHIY
-817 SLRQLKQ
+817 SLRQLKE
-824 MSKLERVALFHKLV
+824 MSKLERLQLLHNVMQQLL
-838 KHVWNIYNYTWLFLE
+838 NLYNYTWLFFE

-859 IFVSVMIFC
+859 IFISVMIFC

-875 NFVFVLITVVI
+875 NFVFVLILVI
-886 INSRR
+886 MINSRR
-891 NVQICTANTIAAVIA
+891 NVQICTANTIAAIIA
-906 LLMVAK
+906 ILMVVK
-912 MLYQIQYIDHNNWNV
+912 MLYQIQYIDHNNWNI
-927 NCTRVS
+927 NCTKFPS
-933 PENQT
+933 ENQT

-957 AEPGQLAKLLKG
+957 GEPGHLAELLKG
-969 YIGILVVTTFRK
+969 YIGILVVTTLRK

-987 CFHRKVHNEPLDTP
+987 CFYRKAHSKPLDTP
-1001 QIMFPSITREDADK
+1001 QVMFPSITREDADK

-1027 GFYKFGME
+1027 GFYKFGVE
-1035 VCLIG
+1035 FCLIG

-1053 VLYSMWLLLFF
+1053 VLYSIWLLLFF
-1064 PLKRKTVSKIWPF
+1064 SLRRKAISRIWPF
-1077 FKIFAIILI
+1077 FKFFGIILLPI
-1086 PVQYSF
+1086 QYSF
-1092 IVAPP
+1092 VVAPP
-1097 TWFCIE
+1097 SWFCIE

-1142 IVRQSLVFQIE
+1142 VVRQSLVFQIE
-1153 ERSTASGREF
+1153 ERSTATNREF

-1168 YSVYQNM
+1168 YSVYENM
-1175 EKPNFVNPVKD
+1175 EKPNFINPVKD
-1186 YVSHIHSWLDIV
+1186 YVSHIHCWLDII

-1207 WITLS
+1207 WVTLS
-1212 IMFLAGTEKNNL
+1212 IMFLAGTERTNL

-1251 LRWWNLLIGYNVI
+1251 LKWWNLLIGYNVV
-1264 VIFIKALLQGV
+1264 VIFSKALLQGV
-1275 GCVLIDQLQVLTCPL
+1275 GCVLIEQLQVLACPL

-1298 LRKFQSEGD
+1298 LRKFRSSVSD
-1307 IPLEKFDCEVPQ
+1307 IVLEKLDCEVPQ

-1324 VWDGLCFGFLLFQK
+1324 VWDGLCFGFLLLQK

-1369 LHQKRIEVQESV
+1369 LHQKRIEIQENV

-1415 VGAAPLARSSSES
+1415 V
-1428 SCVSSGHT
+1428 
-1436 PPQGY
+1436 
-1441 QTPIDEDEDKPPP
+1441 D
-1454 LTPRAASLLQAP
+1454 
-1466 TPNSAVMTVSLE
+1466 
-1478 GYLEPTRISFGSPPS
+1478 
-1493 SELNPRGPSPDETF
+1493 
-1507 PVFSPPPYDRGPRDR
+1507 
-1522 SLTSSIRHRRQSS
+1522 
-1535 FIGPPW
+1535 
-1541 MNGLQT
+1541 
-1547 PRQSIVSITSR
+1547 
-1558 SPQSHHT
+1558 
-1565 YTLYPGTRPLY
+1565 TLYPGTRPLY
-1576 KVRAPKT
+1576 RVRAPKT
-1583 NREAIRSGDY
+1583 NREAVRSGDY

-1608 PDTESEKQEAKKRRE
+1608 PDTESEKKEAEKRHE
-1623 DEKRGR
+1623 AEKRGR

-1662 RLRRRSEPLTRKK
+1662 RLRRRSVPLTRKK

-1689 AVATDG
+1689 AVATDAA
-1695 GDKTSLTSADIE
+1695 DKTSLASADTE
-1707 TEEKDTSTAEQD
+1707 TDEKDAAAAERD
-1719 KTPEPTDDEYGEDKK
+1719 KTPVPTDDEYGEDKP
-1734 ADEKKTEEDEQKV
+1734 DEKEETQEDEQKV
-1747 SIGTYLKFLVVMIN
+1747 SIATYFKFIIVMVN

-1766 MTRYLNRFSRD
+1766 MTKYLNRFSRD

-1791 LKAKPDF
+1791 LKTKPDF

-1803 LGINQMWQPIPLMKG
+1803 LGITQIWQPIPVMKQG
-1818 SSSGN
+1818 STNGN
-1823 TEESYDAGEGP
+1823 AEESYDAGEGP
-1834 SQSRPQE
+1834 NQPRPQE
-1841 QSALFSEISPIQH
+1841 ERKSSSLMVPHIRILAPSLERGLDISSSSSLFSEISPVQH
-1854 EDEGGQLSEVD
+1854 DDEGGALSEVD

-1877 FGILAHSCLLCYFM
+1877 FGVLAHSCLLCYFM

-1918 IPRPSKTFWVTLIA
+1918 IPRPSKTFWITLIA

-1950 WNREASPNNPLF
+1950 WNRDAAPNNPLF
-1962 TPRII
+1962 TPRIM

-2001 PTLKPRKIIPST
+2001 PSLKPRKIIPST
-2013 LTVVPLKLPRPENR
+2013 LTVVPAKPPPPENR
-2027 GQGESTSLEDEEAVV
+2027 GQGESASLQEEEGGSTVR
-2042 KTPRGRTLSL
+2042 TPKGATLNL
-2052 AAGQGESAQATDE
+2052 RAAGEGENAQATNE

-2070 TVQGEVSPMQEEFN
+2070 AVQGEEISPMNEEFN
-2084 KAMNMTVKK
+2084 KAMNMTVNK
-2093 YKEPMKNFFEKILSP
+2093 YKEPMKDFFQKILSP
-2108 HGKEK
+2108 VSKEK

-2194 FGVHVWMFFILPS
+2194 FGVHIWMFFILPS

-2217 PPQFWYMVK
+2217 PPQIWYMVK

-2258 YVLFKGF
+2258 YVLFKVF

-2306 CMRGVEADFPQPRG
+2306 CMRGVETDFPQPRG
-2320 VKKQQMSKY
+2320 VKKKQMSKY
-2329 LVGGGALFFMIG
+2329 LIGGGALFFMIG

-2388 GYTEA
+2388 EYDET
-2393 DFVKFSNLY
+2393 DFTRFSNLY

-2434 ISPPDLERLITEL
+2434 ISPPDLDRLITEL
-2447 EDNSTTVVVHV
+2447 EDNSTTVVIHV

-2463 RKTDAKDATGIT
+2463 RKTDAKDASGIT
-2475 TKVRDIKLPPYENNE
+2475 TQVRDIKLPPYENNE

-2499 DMLSSKESM
+2499 NMLSSNDST
-2508 VHNGTIMLQHAFPKF
+2508 VHNGTITLQYAFPKF
-2523 LKVTGRTINLVPQ
+2523 LKVTGRTTDVVPQ
-2536 LMRMPRWLDD
+2536 LMRMPKWLDD
-2546 NIEEEDHNYLH
+2546 NVEEDDENHLY
-2557 RNISLHLSTDADCCA
+2557 RDVSLHLSTDADCCA

-2594 VPLNNCTYIMMFLFN
+2594 VPLNNCKYIMMFLFN

-2636 SQMMRKIV
+2636 SQMMRKVV

-2716 DDADEDAAAARGE
+2716 DDVDEDAVAPRGE
-2729 SNV
+2729 SRDVSRRE

>member
-1 MALYLGQTT
+1 M
-10 ESHASV
+10 
-16 EALDGIERRSIV
+16 
-28 SCRIDSSRAD
+28 
-38 IAARESRDVDSVH
+38 
-51 GGLFYERAFSF
+51 
-62 RFVFQGER
+62 
-70 PSEQIPGMSKYW
+70 PKYW
-82 LNVALLRVVL
+82 LNVALLRVIL
-92 PLVLAGCSIW
+92 PVVLAGCTIW
-102 RPVGLSVV
+102 RPVGLSLV
-110 YLALMLYSPH
+110 YLGLMLYSPH
-120 VPIPDAKTMVGHTGH
+120 VPIPDTKTMTGHTGL
-135 YLKTCIGLSFLT
+135 YLKICIGLSFLT
-147 ATSQFTFHV
+147 AISQFTFHL
-156 VLLALPAY
+156 VLLALPTY
-164 GHFLHNCEL
+164 GHFLKNCEL
-173 MEVVFRHIGFVKLN
+173 LEVIFRHIGFVRLDS
-187 QASSWEIFFWLT
+187 ASVWEIFFWLT
-199 PELIVLPT
+199 PELIVLPVT
-207 SVAVYFLCR
+207 VTVYFICR
-216 FLSQKSVVDEEED
+216 SLTQNPATDVED
-229 ASLHRNAEVPIKN
+229 DTSLRQGTVASKKN
-242 ADGTAKIINFLG
+242 EDRTTKIINILG
-254 RIGTYVV
+254 HIGTYVV

-267 AASLKPSIEGGFYFL
+267 TASLKPSMEGGFYFL

-309 AVVILHIL
+309 VVVILHIL
-317 ALLTYQNQVPQELI
+317 TLLSYQNQLPQELI
-331 PVNSTWQRYFAL
+331 PLNSTWQRYLAL
-343 TPVYR
+343 TAIYQ

-353 PRNVKYA
+353 PRDVEYTQDA
-360 DNANWSIYGYCLRL
+360 DWLIYGYCLRL

-380 LALQARFLSEKPKPI
+380 LALQSQFLSKKPFPTKNVAFTNEALQAKKMKRLSGKLENLDTPLSRHVSI
-395 VNSSFSPADERTPLM
+395 RRRTPSQRWQSARRKARLM

-427 IVQDSHQDDNIQMQ
+427 IVQDGHQDDSIQMQ
-441 SLSEAAPD
+441 SLSEGAPD
-449 EQSGIIEH
+449 EHSGIIEH

-467 LIIDSSYLA
+467 LIINSSYLA

-501 VLWMVPNKRVSMM
+501 VLWMVPNKRASMM
-514 KWSPFIVTYAM
+514 KCSPFIVFYAT
-525 LLLLVQYIYSM
+525 LLLLGQYVYSM
-536 DLTEEELPTKINGI
+536 DLTDEELPTEINGMKMS
-550 TVAEIGFIKADQLS
+550 EIGFSKPEQLS

-630 VGIVLKK
+630 VGILLKK

-653 SGITGERMTV
+653 CGITGERMTV
-663 FRIIYMSLFL
+663 FRIVYMSLFL
-673 VLVITFQISW
+673 ILIITFQISW

-693 WITVIGYS
+693 WLTVIGYS

-712 FHNFPKYWNYLHIDE
+712 FDNFPEYWNYLHIDE
-727 DLQKDIGLEKYETKD
+727 DLQMDIGLEKYATKD

-768 LDVTDIEKFG
+768 LEVTNIERLGIESNPFK
-778 PEEIPRVER
+778 R
-787 SSLGHSPISTMPMSS
+787 SSLGHSPTLIVPTAT
-802 PGEAFLVEEDKTSVY
+802 PGEVFLEEDNGNMYTLK
-817 SLRQLKQ
+817 QLKR
-824 MSKLERVALFHKLV
+824 MSKLERIQLFRKAMAHLL
-838 KHVWNIYNYTWLFLE
+838 NFYNYAWLFLE

-859 IFVSVMIFC
+859 IFISVMLVC

-875 NFVFVLITVVI
+875 NFVFVAITVI
-886 INSRR
+886 MINARR
-891 NVQICTANTIAAVIA
+891 NVQVCTVNVIAAIIA
-906 LLMVAK
+906 LLMVVK

-927 NCTRVS
+927 NCTR
-933 PENQT
+933 PTDDTNRT
-938 QYGSN
+938 FAGN
-943 NTMYNIAEWFGIKK
+943 NTVYNIAEWFGMRK
-957 AEPGQLAKLLKG
+957 AEPGQLAMLLKG
-969 YIGILVVTTFRK
+969 YIGIIVATTVRK

-987 CFHRKVHNEPLDTP
+987 CFYRQEKGEPLDTP
-1001 QIMFPSITREDADK
+1001 QVMFPSITRADADK
-1015 GVPQCLK
+1015 GLRECLK

-1027 GFYKFGME
+1027 GFYKFGVE
-1035 VCLIG
+1035 LCLIG

-1053 VLYSMWLLLFF
+1053 VLYGIWLLLFF
-1064 PLKRKTVSKIWPF
+1064 SLKRRTICKIWPF
-1077 FKIFAIILI
+1077 FKVFAIILLPI
-1086 PVQYSF
+1086 QYSLV
-1092 IVAPP
+1092 VALPS
-1097 TWFCIE
+1097 WLCID
-1103 YPWSESKTLRGL
+1103 YPWSNSEILRRL
-1115 QEWMYLPDPDFPPN
+1115 QEWMYFPDPDFPPN
-1129 ARKLMCDFILLMM
+1129 PRKLMCDFILLMM
-1142 IVRQSLVFQIE
+1142 IVRQSLFFRIE
-1153 ERSTASGREF
+1153 ARNAGKDF

-1168 YSVYQNM
+1168 YSVYQDM

-1186 YVSHIHSWLDIV
+1186 YVSHIHSWLDIL
-1198 KRGVLISLM
+1198 KRGVLMSLM

-1212 IMFLAGTEKNNL
+1212 IMFLAGTERTNL
-1224 FSLGYLIGAFVF
+1224 FSLGYLIGAFLF

-1251 LRWWNLLIGYNVI
+1251 LKWWNLLIGYNVV
-1264 VIFIKALLQGV
+1264 VIFSKALLQGV
-1275 GCVLIDQLQVLTCPL
+1275 GCVLIKELESSACPV
-1290 IQLFGITC
+1290 IQLFGINC
-1298 LRKFQSEGD
+1298 LRKFQSSASD
-1307 IPLEKFDCEVPQ
+1307 IVSGKVDCEVPR

-1324 VWDGLCFGFLLFQK
+1324 VWDGLCFCFLLLQK

-1346 FHIVDETKAMSIL
+1346 FHIVDETKAMSVL

-1369 LHQKRIEVQESV
+1369 LHQKRIQIQDSV

-1394 KIKANQRK
+1394 KIKASQRK
-1402 IQGPSYREPQIHA
+1402 IQGPSYREPTLHK
-1415 VGAAPLARSSSES
+1415 V
-1428 SCVSSGHT
+1428 
-1436 PPQGY
+1436 
-1441 QTPIDEDEDKPPP
+1441 D
-1454 LTPRAASLLQAP
+1454 
-1466 TPNSAVMTVSLE
+1466 
-1478 GYLEPTRISFGSPPS
+1478 
-1493 SELNPRGPSPDETF
+1493 
-1507 PVFSPPPYDRGPRDR
+1507 
-1522 SLTSSIRHRRQSS
+1522 
-1535 FIGPPW
+1535 
-1541 MNGLQT
+1541 
-1547 PRQSIVSITSR
+1547 
-1558 SPQSHHT
+1558 
-1565 YTLYPGTRPLY
+1565 TLYPGARPLY
-1576 KVRAPKT
+1576 RVRAPKT

-1608 PDTESEKQEAKKRRE
+1608 PGTESEKEDQQRRRE
-1623 DEKRGR
+1623 QERRTR

-1662 RLRRRSEPLTRKK
+1662 RLRRRSVPLTRKK

-1689 AVATDG
+1689 AMATDG

-1707 TEEKDTSTAEQD
+1707 TEEKDASIAD
-1719 KTPEPTDDEYGEDKK
+1719 PVKTPEPSDDEQREDK
-1734 ADEKKTEEDEQKV
+1734 ADGKDDKEDEEQKV
-1747 SIGTYLKFLVVMIN
+1747 SISTYFKFLVVMIN

-1766 MTRYLNRFSRD
+1766 MTKYLNRFSRD
-1777 YRYIRKVLTKEKKV
+1777 YRYIRKVLAKEKKL

-1803 LGINQMWQPIPLMKG
+1803 LGINQMWQPIPLMKRRSATNG
-1818 SSSGN
+1818 Q
-1823 TEESYDAGEGP
+1823 TEEAYDAGQGP
-1834 SQSRPQE
+1834 SQPLPQE
-1841 QSALFSEISPIQH
+1841 QSTLFSEVSPVQH
-1854 EDEGGQLSEVD
+1854 DDEATELSEVD

-1877 FGILAHSCLLCYFM
+1877 FGILAHSNLLCYFM

-1941 CIFQLEVLP
+1941 CIFQLELLP
-1950 WNREASPNNPLF
+1950 WNRDAAPNNPLF
-1962 TPRII
+1962 TPRIM
-1967 GVERKHNYALWDLL
+1967 GVERKPNYALWDLL
-1981 LLLMVFFHR
+1981 ILLMVFFHR
-1990 FMLKSLGQWTS
+1990 FMLKSLGQWTTPS
-2001 PTLKPRKIIPST
+2001 LKPRKIIPSG
-2013 LTVVPLKLPRPENR
+2013 LTIVPSKPPPPDI
-2027 GQGESTSLEDEEAVV
+2027 GQGESTPRQHETEDGTQIITPKGRSLNMHAV
-2042 KTPRGRTLSL
+2042 GD
-2052 AAGQGESAQATDE
+2052 GENAHTTDE
-2065 YEKLV
+2065 HERLV
-2070 TVQGEVSPMQEEFN
+2070 AVQAEE
-2084 KAMNMTVKK
+2084 MNPQIENFHKNMDMTVNK
-2093 YKEPMKNFFEKILSP
+2093 YVQPMKNFFVQILSP
-2108 HGKEK
+2108 AGKEK

-2179 KKSIVGKLIFHYFLI
+2179 RKSILGKLIFQYCLI

-2217 PPQFWYMVK
+2217 PPQMWYMMK

-2252 KYSIVN
+2252 NYSVVN

-2298 FANIYQIK
+2298 FASTYQIK

-2320 VKKQQMSKY
+2320 VKKKQMSKY
-2329 LVGGGALFFMIG
+2329 LVGGGALLLMIG

-2348 LFALGGTVGVS
+2348 LFALGSTVGVS

-2388 GYTEA
+2388 EYNDDKYTR
-2393 DFVKFSNLY
+2393 FTNLY
-2402 ARDRP
+2402 AKDRP

-2413 NYIHSDVAA
+2413 NYISSDVAA

-2434 ISPPDLERLITEL
+2434 ISPPDLRRLKTEL
-2447 EDNSTTVVVHV
+2447 EDNSTTVIVHV

-2463 RKTDAKDATGIT
+2463 RKTDAKDASGIT
-2475 TKVRDIKLPPYENNE
+2475 TKLRDIPLPPYVDGE

-2499 DMLSSKESM
+2499 EMLSSDESTP
-2508 VHNGTIMLQHAFPKF
+2508 HNGTITLEYAFPKF
-2523 LKVTGRTINLVPQ
+2523 LKVTGRTTYVVPQ
-2536 LMRMPRWLDD
+2536 LMRLRTR
-2546 NIEEEDHNYLH
+2546 IEDEEPEMNDNYLY
-2557 RNISLHLSTDADCCA
+2557 RSINLHLTTDDTCCA
-2572 RQKWWIVKE
+2572 RQKWWIVTE
-2581 VCNDTLYDQLLKR
+2581 VCNDDLYNQRLKN
-2594 VPLNNCTYIMMFLFN
+2594 VPLNSCQDIMMFLFN

-2716 DDADEDAAAARGE
+2716 DDAEEEAEEDDAEAERRE
-2729 SNV
+2729 SREVSRRE

>member
-1 MALYLGQTT
+1 
-10 ESHASV
+10 
-16 EALDGIERRSIV
+16 
-28 SCRIDSSRAD
+28 
-38 IAARESRDVDSVH
+38 
-51 GGLFYERAFSF
+51 
-62 RFVFQGER
+62 
-70 PSEQIPGMSKYW
+70 MSKYW

-92 PLVLAGCSIW
+92 PLVLTGCIIW
-102 RPVGLSVV
+102 RPVGLSLV

-120 VPIPDAKTMVGHTGH
+120 VPVPDAKTMAGHTGH

-147 ATSQFTFHV
+147 TVSQLTFHI

-164 GHFLHNCEL
+164 GHFLHNCES
-173 MEVVFRHIGFVKLN
+173 MEMIFRHIGFVRLDS
-187 QASSWEIFFWLT
+187 ASAWEIFFWLT

-207 SVAVYFLCR
+207 SIMVYLICR
-216 FLSQKSVVDEEED
+216 FLSRKNVTDEED
-229 ASLHRNAEVPIKN
+229 NASLHRNAEAAKKS
-242 ADGTAKIINFLG
+242 ADSTAKIINFLG

-267 AASLKPSIEGGFYFL
+267 TAALKPSVEGGFYFL

-300 FAVLCRIVM
+300 FAILCRIVM
-309 AVVILHIL
+309 IVVILHIL
-317 ALLTYQNQVPQELI
+317 ALLSYQNQVPQELI

-343 TPVYR
+343 SPVYQ

-353 PRNVKYA
+353 PRDVEYTTDA
-360 DNANWSIYGYCLRL
+360 DWLIYGYFLRL

-380 LALQARFLSEKPKPI
+380 LALQSQFLSKKPKPI
-395 VNSSFSPADERTPLM
+395 INSSSLPVDERTPLM

-427 IVQDSHQDDNIQMQ
+427 IVQDGHQDDNIQMQ
-441 SLSEAAPD
+441 SLSED

-467 LIIDSSYLA
+467 LIINSSYLA

-501 VLWMVPNKRVSMM
+501 ILWMVPNKRASMM
-514 KWSPFIVTYAM
+514 KCSPFIVTYAM

-550 TVAEIGFIKADQLS
+550 SVSEIGFSKSEQLS

-607 SVSTATTA
+607 SVSTATAA

-630 VGIVLKK
+630 VGILLKK

-673 VLVITFQISW
+673 VLIITFQISW
-683 TVWRKMMYSF
+683 TVWRKMMYTF

-712 FHNFPKYWNYLHIDE
+712 FHNFPEYWNYLHIDE
-727 DLQKDIGLEKYETKD
+727 DLQKDIGLEIYETKD

-758 LQIHYFHKDF
+758 LQIHYFHTDF
-768 LDVTDIEKFG
+768 LEVTDIEKFG
-778 PEEIPRVER
+778 TEESPRVER
-787 SSLGHSPISTMPMSS
+787 SSLGHSPILTMPPSS
-802 PGEAFLVEEDKTSVY
+802 PGEVFLVEEEKEHIY
-817 SLRQLKQ
+817 SLKQLKE
-824 MSKLERVALFHKLV
+824 MSKLERLQLFHKVIQQFL
-838 KHVWNIYNYTWLFLE
+838 NFYNYTWLFLE

-875 NFVFVLITVVI
+875 NFVFVLILVI
-886 INSRR
+886 MINSRR
-891 NVQICTANTIAAVIA
+891 NVQICTANTIAAIIA
-906 LLMVAK
+906 ILMVVK
-912 MLYQIQYIDHNNWNV
+912 MLYQIQYIDHNNWNI
-927 NCTRVS
+927 NCTKFPS
-933 PENQT
+933 ENQT

-957 AEPGQLAKLLKG
+957 GEPGHLAELLKG
-969 YIGILVVTTFRK
+969 YIGILVVTTLRK

-987 CFHRKVHNEPLDTP
+987 CFYRKAHSEPLDTP
-1001 QIMFPSITREDADK
+1001 QVMFPSITREDADK

-1027 GFYKFGME
+1027 GFYKFGVE
-1035 VCLIG
+1035 FCLIG

-1053 VLYSMWLLLFF
+1053 VLYSIWLLLFF
-1064 PLKRKTVSKIWPF
+1064 SLRRKAISRIWPF
-1077 FKIFAIILI
+1077 FKFFGIILLPI
-1086 PVQYSF
+1086 QYSF
-1092 IVAPP
+1092 VVAPP
-1097 TWFCIE
+1097 SWFCIE

-1142 IVRQSLVFQIE
+1142 VVRQSLVFQIE
-1153 ERSTASGREF
+1153 ERSTATNREF

-1168 YSVYQNM
+1168 YSVYENM

-1186 YVSHIHSWLDIV
+1186 YVSHIHCWLDII

-1207 WITLS
+1207 WVTLS
-1212 IMFLAGTEKNNL
+1212 IMFLAGTERTNL

-1251 LRWWNLLIGYNVI
+1251 LKWWNLLIGYNVV
-1264 VIFIKALLQGV
+1264 VIFSKALLQGV
-1275 GCVLIDQLQVLTCPL
+1275 GCVLIEQLQVLACPL

-1298 LRKFQSEGD
+1298 LRKFRSSVSD
-1307 IPLEKFDCEVPQ
+1307 IVLEKLDCEVPQ

-1324 VWDGLCFGFLLFQK
+1324 VWDGLCFGFLLLQK

-1369 LHQKRIEVQESV
+1369 LHQKRIEIQENV

-1415 VGAAPLARSSSES
+1415 V
-1428 SCVSSGHT
+1428 
-1436 PPQGY
+1436 
-1441 QTPIDEDEDKPPP
+1441 D
-1454 LTPRAASLLQAP
+1454 
-1466 TPNSAVMTVSLE
+1466 
-1478 GYLEPTRISFGSPPS
+1478 
-1493 SELNPRGPSPDETF
+1493 
-1507 PVFSPPPYDRGPRDR
+1507 
-1522 SLTSSIRHRRQSS
+1522 
-1535 FIGPPW
+1535 
-1541 MNGLQT
+1541 
-1547 PRQSIVSITSR
+1547 
-1558 SPQSHHT
+1558 
-1565 YTLYPGTRPLY
+1565 TLYPGTRPLY
-1576 KVRAPKT
+1576 RVRAPKT
-1583 NREAIRSGDY
+1583 NRQAVRSGDY

-1608 PDTESEKQEAKKRRE
+1608 PDTESEKQEAEKRHE
-1623 DEKRGR
+1623 VEKRGR

-1662 RLRRRSEPLTRKK
+1662 RLRRRSVPLTRKK

-1689 AVATDG
+1689 AVATDAA
-1695 GDKTSLTSADIE
+1695 DKTSLASADTE
-1707 TEEKDTSTAEQD
+1707 TGEKDAAAAERD
-1719 KTPEPTDDEYGEDKK
+1719 KTPVPTDDEYGEDKP
-1734 ADEKKTEEDEQKV
+1734 DEKEETQEDEQKV
-1747 SIGTYLKFLVVMIN
+1747 SIATYFKFIIVMIN

-1766 MTRYLNRFSRD
+1766 MTKYLNRFSRD

-1791 LKAKPDF
+1791 LKTKPDF

-1803 LGINQMWQPIPLMKG
+1803 LGITQIWQPIPLMKQG
-1818 SSSGN
+1818 STNGN
-1823 TEESYDAGEGP
+1823 AEESYDAGEGP
-1834 SQSRPQE
+1834 TQPRPQE
-1841 QSALFSEISPIQH
+1841 ERKSSSLMVPHIRILAPSLERGLDISSSSSLFSEISPVQH
-1854 EDEGGQLSEVD
+1854 DDEGGALSEVD

-1918 IPRPSKTFWVTLIA
+1918 IPRPSKTFWITLIA

-1950 WNREASPNNPLF
+1950 WNRDAAPNNPLF
-1962 TPRII
+1962 TPRIM

-2001 PTLKPRKIIPST
+2001 PSLKPRKIIPST
-2013 LTVVPLKLPRPENR
+2013 LTVVPAKPPPPENR
-2027 GQGESTSLEDEEAVV
+2027 GQGESASLQEEEGSSTVR
-2042 KTPRGRTLSL
+2042 TPKGATLNL
-2052 AAGQGESAQATDE
+2052 RAAGEGENAQTTNE

-2070 TVQGEVSPMQEEFN
+2070 AVQGEEISPTNEEFN
-2084 KAMNMTVKK
+2084 KAMNMTVNK
-2093 YKEPMKNFFEKILSP
+2093 YKEPMKDFFQKILSP
-2108 HGKEK
+2108 VSKEK

-2194 FGVHVWMFFILPS
+2194 FGVHIWMFFILPS

-2217 PPQFWYMVK
+2217 PPQIWYMVK

-2258 YVLFKGF
+2258 YVLFKVF

-2306 CMRGVEADFPQPRG
+2306 CMRGVETDFPQPRG

-2388 GYTEA
+2388 EYDET
-2393 DFVKFSNLY
+2393 DFARFSNLY

-2434 ISPPDLERLITEL
+2434 ISPPDLDRLITEL
-2447 EDNSTTVVVHV
+2447 EDNSTTVVIHV

-2463 RKTDAKDATGIT
+2463 RKTDAKDASGIT
-2475 TKVRDIKLPPYENNE
+2475 TQVRDIKLPPYENNE

-2499 DMLSSKESM
+2499 NMLSSNDST
-2508 VHNGTIMLQHAFPKF
+2508 VHNGTITLQYAFPKF
-2523 LKVTGRTINLVPQ
+2523 LKVTGRTTDVVPQ
-2536 LMRMPRWLDD
+2536 LMRMPKWLDD
-2546 NIEEEDHNYLH
+2546 NVEEEDENHLY
-2557 RNISLHLSTDADCCA
+2557 RDVSLHLSTDADCCA

-2594 VPLNNCTYIMMFLFN
+2594 VPLNDCKYIMMFLFN

-2716 DDADEDAAAARGE
+2716 DDVDEDVVAPRGE
-2729 SNV
+2729 SRDVSRRE

>member
-1 MALYLGQTT
+1 
-10 ESHASV
+10 
-16 EALDGIERRSIV
+16 
-28 SCRIDSSRAD
+28 
-38 IAARESRDVDSVH
+38 
-51 GGLFYERAFSF
+51 
-62 RFVFQGER
+62 
-70 PSEQIPGMSKYW
+70 MSKYW

-92 PLVLAGCSIW
+92 PLVLTGCIIW
-102 RPVGLSVV
+102 RPVGLSLV

-120 VPIPDAKTMVGHTGH
+120 VPVPDAKTMAGHTGH

-147 ATSQFTFHV
+147 TVSQLTFHI

-164 GHFLHNCEL
+164 GHFLHNCES
-173 MEVVFRHIGFVKLN
+173 MEMIFRHIGFVRLDS
-187 QASSWEIFFWLT
+187 ASAWEIFFWLT

-207 SVAVYFLCR
+207 SIVVYLICR
-216 FLSQKSVVDEEED
+216 FLSRKNVTDEEDD
-229 ASLHRNAEVPIKN
+229 ASLHRNAEAAKKS
-242 ADGTAKIINFLG
+242 ADSTAKIINFLG

-267 AASLKPSIEGGFYFL
+267 TAALKPSVEGGFYFL

-300 FAVLCRIVM
+300 FAILCRIVM
-309 AVVILHIL
+309 VVVILHIL
-317 ALLTYQNQVPQELI
+317 ALLSYQNQVPQELI

-343 TPVYR
+343 SPVYQ

-353 PRNVKYA
+353 PRDVEYTTDA
-360 DNANWSIYGYCLRL
+360 DWLIYGYFLRL

-380 LALQARFLSEKPKPI
+380 LALQSQFLSKK
-395 VNSSFSPADERTPLM
+395 PLM

-427 IVQDSHQDDNIQMQ
+427 IVQDGHQDDNIQMQ
-441 SLSEAAPD
+441 SLSED

-467 LIIDSSYLA
+467 LIINSSYLA

-501 VLWMVPNKRVSMM
+501 ILWMVPNKRASMM
-514 KWSPFIVTYAM
+514 KCSPFIVTYAM

-550 TVAEIGFIKADQLS
+550 SVSEIGFSKSEQLS

-607 SVSTATTA
+607 SVSTATAA

-630 VGIVLKK
+630 VGILLKK

-673 VLVITFQISW
+673 VLIITFQISW
-683 TVWRKMMYSF
+683 TVWRKMMYTF

-712 FHNFPKYWNYLHIDE
+712 FHNFPEYWNYLHIDE
-727 DLQKDIGLEKYETKD
+727 DLQKDIGLEIYETKD

-768 LDVTDIEKFG
+768 LEVTDIEKFG
-778 PEEIPRVER
+778 TEESPRVER
-787 SSLGHSPISTMPMSS
+787 SSLGHSPILTMPPSS
-802 PGEAFLVEEDKTSVY
+802 PGEVFLVEEEKEHIY
-817 SLRQLKQ
+817 SLKQLKE
-824 MSKLERVALFHKLV
+824 MSKLERLQLFHKVIQQFL
-838 KHVWNIYNYTWLFLE
+838 NFYNYSWLFLE

-875 NFVFVLITVVI
+875 NFVFVLILVI
-886 INSRR
+886 MINSRR
-891 NVQICTANTIAAVIA
+891 NVQICTANTIAAIIA
-906 LLMVAK
+906 ILMVVK
-912 MLYQIQYIDHNNWNV
+912 MLYQIQYIDHNNWNI
-927 NCTRVS
+927 NCTKFPS
-933 PENQT
+933 ENQT

-957 AEPGQLAKLLKG
+957 GEPGHLAELLKG
-969 YIGILVVTTFRK
+969 YIGILVVTTLRK

-987 CFHRKVHNEPLDTP
+987 CFYRKAHSEPLDTP
-1001 QIMFPSITREDADK
+1001 QVMFPSITREDADK

-1027 GFYKFGME
+1027 GFYKFGVE
-1035 VCLIG
+1035 FCLIG

-1053 VLYSMWLLLFF
+1053 VLYSIWLLLFF
-1064 PLKRKTVSKIWPF
+1064 SLRRKAISRIWPF
-1077 FKIFAIILI
+1077 FKFFGIILLPI
-1086 PVQYSF
+1086 QYSF
-1092 IVAPP
+1092 VVAPP
-1097 TWFCIE
+1097 SWFCIE

-1142 IVRQSLVFQIE
+1142 VVRQSLVFQIE
-1153 ERSTASGREF
+1153 ERSTATNREF

-1168 YSVYQNM
+1168 YSVYENM

-1186 YVSHIHSWLDIV
+1186 YVSHIHCWLDII

-1207 WITLS
+1207 WVTLS
-1212 IMFLAGTEKNNL
+1212 IMFLAGTERTNL

-1251 LRWWNLLIGYNVI
+1251 LKWWNLLIGYNVV
-1264 VIFIKALLQGV
+1264 VIFSKALLQGV
-1275 GCVLIDQLQVLTCPL
+1275 GCVLIEQLQVLACPL

-1298 LRKFQSEGD
+1298 LRKFRSSVSD
-1307 IPLEKFDCEVPQ
+1307 IVLEKLDCEVPQ

-1324 VWDGLCFGFLLFQK
+1324 VWDGLCFGFLLLQK

-1369 LHQKRIEVQESV
+1369 LHQKRIEIQENV

-1415 VGAAPLARSSSES
+1415 V
-1428 SCVSSGHT
+1428 
-1436 PPQGY
+1436 
-1441 QTPIDEDEDKPPP
+1441 D
-1454 LTPRAASLLQAP
+1454 
-1466 TPNSAVMTVSLE
+1466 
-1478 GYLEPTRISFGSPPS
+1478 
-1493 SELNPRGPSPDETF
+1493 
-1507 PVFSPPPYDRGPRDR
+1507 
-1522 SLTSSIRHRRQSS
+1522 
-1535 FIGPPW
+1535 
-1541 MNGLQT
+1541 
-1547 PRQSIVSITSR
+1547 
-1558 SPQSHHT
+1558 
-1565 YTLYPGTRPLY
+1565 TLYPGTRPLY
-1576 KVRAPKT
+1576 RVRAPKT
-1583 NREAIRSGDY
+1583 NRQAVRSGDY

-1608 PDTESEKQEAKKRRE
+1608 PDTESEKQEAEKRHE
-1623 DEKRGR
+1623 VEKRGR

-1662 RLRRRSEPLTRKK
+1662 RLRRRSVPLTRKK

-1689 AVATDG
+1689 AVATDAA
-1695 GDKTSLTSADIE
+1695 DKTSLASADTE
-1707 TEEKDTSTAEQD
+1707 TGEKDAAAAERD
-1719 KTPEPTDDEYGEDKK
+1719 KTPVPTDDEYGEDKP
-1734 ADEKKTEEDEQKV
+1734 DEKEETQEDEQKV
-1747 SIGTYLKFLVVMIN
+1747 SIATYFKFIIVMIN

-1766 MTRYLNRFSRD
+1766 MTKYLNRFSRD

-1791 LKAKPDF
+1791 LKTKPDF

-1803 LGINQMWQPIPLMKG
+1803 LGITQIWQPIPLMKQG
-1818 SSSGN
+1818 STNGN
-1823 TEESYDAGEGP
+1823 AEESYDAGEGP
-1834 SQSRPQE
+1834 TQPRPQE
-1841 QSALFSEISPIQH
+1841 ERKSSSLMVPHIRILAPSLERGLDISSSSSLFSEISPVQH
-1854 EDEGGQLSEVD
+1854 DDEGGALSEVD

-1918 IPRPSKTFWVTLIA
+1918 IPRPSKTFWITLIA

-1950 WNREASPNNPLF
+1950 WNRDAAPNNPLF
-1962 TPRII
+1962 TPRIM

-2001 PTLKPRKIIPST
+2001 PSLKPRKIIPST
-2013 LTVVPLKLPRPENR
+2013 LTVVPAKPPPPENR
-2027 GQGESTSLEDEEAVV
+2027 GQGESVSLQEEEGSSTVR
-2042 KTPRGRTLSL
+2042 TPKGATLNL
-2052 AAGQGESAQATDE
+2052 RAAGEGENAQTTNE

-2070 TVQGEVSPMQEEFN
+2070 AVQGEEISPTNEEFN
-2084 KAMNMTVKK
+2084 KAMNMTVNK
-2093 YKEPMKNFFEKILSP
+2093 YKEPMKDFFQKILSP
-2108 HGKEK
+2108 VSKEK

-2194 FGVHVWMFFILPS
+2194 FGVHIWMFFILPS

-2217 PPQFWYMVK
+2217 PPQIWYMVK

-2258 YVLFKGF
+2258 YVLFKVF

-2306 CMRGVEADFPQPRG
+2306 CMRGVETDFPQPRG

-2388 GYTEA
+2388 EYDET
-2393 DFVKFSNLY
+2393 DFTRFSNLY

-2434 ISPPDLERLITEL
+2434 ISPPDLDRLITEL
-2447 EDNSTTVVVHV
+2447 EDNSTTVVIHV

-2463 RKTDAKDATGIT
+2463 RKTDAKDASGIT
-2475 TKVRDIKLPPYENNE
+2475 TQVRDIKLPPYENNE

-2499 DMLSSKESM
+2499 NMLSSNDST
-2508 VHNGTIMLQHAFPKF
+2508 VHNGTITLQYAFPKF
-2523 LKVTGRTINLVPQ
+2523 LKVTGRTTDVVPQ
-2536 LMRMPRWLDD
+2536 LMRMPKWLDD
-2546 NIEEEDHNYLH
+2546 NVEEEDENHLY
-2557 RNISLHLSTDADCCA
+2557 RDVSLHLSTDADCCA

-2594 VPLNNCTYIMMFLFN
+2594 VPLNDCKYIMMFLFN

-2716 DDADEDAAAARGE
+2716 DDVDEDVVAPRGE
-2729 SNV
+2729 SRDVSRRE

>member
-1 MALYLGQTT
+1 M
-10 ESHASV
+10 
-16 EALDGIERRSIV
+16 
-28 SCRIDSSRAD
+28 
-38 IAARESRDVDSVH
+38 
-51 GGLFYERAFSF
+51 
-62 RFVFQGER
+62 
-70 PSEQIPGMSKYW
+70 PKYW
-82 LNVALLRVVL
+82 LNVALLRVIL
-92 PLVLAGCSIW
+92 PVVLAGCTIW
-102 RPVGLSVV
+102 RPVGLSLV
-110 YLALMLYSPH
+110 YLGLALYSPH
-120 VPIPDAKTMVGHTGH
+120 VPIPNAKTMAGHTGV
-135 YLKTCIGLSFLT
+135 YLKTCIGLSFLV
-147 ATSQFTFHV
+147 AINQFAFHL
-156 VLLALPAY
+156 VLLALPTY
-164 GHFLHNCEL
+164 GHFLLKCEL
-173 MEVVFRHIGFVKLN
+173 LEVIFRHIGFVRLDS
-187 QASSWEIFFWLT
+187 ASVWEIFFWLT
-199 PELIVLPT
+199 PELIILPT
-207 SVAVYFLCR
+207 TVTVYFICR
-216 FLSQKSVVDEEED
+216 FLTQNSVNDVEDD
-229 ASLHRNAEVPIKN
+229 ASLHQKVVASKKTDDR
-242 ADGTAKIINFLG
+242 TTKIINVLG

-261 LASLCI
+261 LGSLCI
-267 AASLKPSIEGGFYFL
+267 TAALKPSVEGGFYFL

-309 AVVILHIL
+309 IVVILHIL
-317 ALLTYQNQVPQELI
+317 TLLTYQNQLPQELI
-331 PVNSTWQRYFAL
+331 PLNSTWQRYFGL
-343 TPVYR
+343 TAIYQ
-348 TNCTD
+348 TNCSD
-353 PRNVKYA
+353 PRNVEYA
-360 DNANWSIYGYCLRL
+360 QDANWSIYGYCLRL

-380 LALQARFLSEKPKPI
+380 LALQSQFLSKKPLI
-395 VNSSFSPADERTPLM
+395 VNSSFRSVDERTPLM

-427 IVQDSHQDDNIQMQ
+427 IVQDGHQDDSIQMQ
-441 SLSEAAPD
+441 SLSEGGAD
-449 EQSGIIEH
+449 EHSGIIEH
-457 IIMAVYSIFQ
+457 VLMAVYSIFQ
-467 LIIDSSYLA
+467 LIINSSYLA

-501 VLWMVPNKRVSMM
+501 VLWMVPNKRASMM
-514 KWSPFIVTYAM
+514 KCSPFIVFYATV
-525 LLLLVQYIYSM
+525 LLLVQYVYSM
-536 DLTEEELPTKINGI
+536 DLTEDELPTEING
-550 TVAEIGFIKADQLS
+550 VKMSEIGFSKPELLS

-586 AERTRQRRSSALRD
+586 AERTQRRRSSVLRD

-630 VGIVLKK
+630 VGILLKK

-653 SGITGERMTV
+653 CGITGERMTV
-663 FRIIYMSLFL
+663 FRIVYMSLFL

-683 TVWRKMMYSF
+683 TVWRKMMYPF
-693 WITVIGYS
+693 WLTVIGYS

-712 FHNFPKYWNYLHIDE
+712 FDNFPEYWNYLHIDE
-727 DLQKDIGLEKYETKD
+727 DLQMDIGLEKYATKD

-758 LQIHYFHKDF
+758 LQIHYFHNDF
-768 LDVTDIEKFG
+768 LEVTNIERLG
-778 PEEIPRVER
+778 TEENPFRQ
-787 SSLGHSPISTMPMSS
+787 SSLGHSPTLIIPPST
-802 PGEAFLVEEDKTSVY
+802 PGDVFLVEEDRGNMYTLK
-817 SLRQLKQ
+817 QLKQ
-824 MSKLERVALFHKLV
+824 MSKLERIELFRKAMTYLL
-838 KHVWNIYNYTWLFLE
+838 NFYNYTWLFLE

-859 IFVSVMIFC
+859 IFTSVMLLC

-875 NFVFVLITVVI
+875 NFVFVAIVVI
-886 INSRR
+886 MINAKR
-891 NVQICTANTIAAVIA
+891 NIQVCTANVIAAIIA
-906 LLMVAK
+906 ILMVAK

-927 NCTRVS
+927 NCTKEAGR
-933 PENQT
+933 PFA
-938 QYGSN
+938 SN
-943 NTMYNIAEWFGIKK
+943 NTVHNIAEWFGMRK
-957 AEPGQLAKLLKG
+957 AEPGQLALLLKG
-969 YIGILVVTTFRK
+969 YIGIIIVTTLRK

-987 CFHRKVHNEPLDTP
+987 CFHRQEIGEPLDTP
-1001 QIMFPSITREDADK
+1001 QVMFPSITRADADK
-1015 GVPQCLK
+1015 GIPECLK

-1027 GFYKFGME
+1027 GFYKFGVE
-1035 VCLIG
+1035 LCLIG

-1053 VLYSMWLLLFF
+1053 VLYSIWLLLLFS
-1064 PLKRKTVSKIWPF
+1064 LKRRTIIKIWPF
-1077 FKIFAIILI
+1077 FKIFAIALLPI
-1086 PVQYSF
+1086 QYSLV
-1092 IVAPP
+1092 VALPS
-1097 TWFCIE
+1097 WLCID
-1103 YPWSESKTLRGL
+1103 YPWSNSEILRRL
-1115 QEWMYLPDPDFPPN
+1115 QEWMYFPDPDFPPN
-1129 ARKLMCDFILLMM
+1129 PRKLMCDFILLMM
-1142 IVRQSLVFQIE
+1142 IVRQSLFFRIE
-1153 ERSTASGREF
+1153 ERSAVTGDEF

-1186 YVSHIHSWLDIV
+1186 YVSHIHSWLDII
-1198 KRGVLISLM
+1198 KRGVMMSLM

-1212 IMFLAGTEKNNL
+1212 IMFLAGTKRTNL

-1251 LRWWNLLIGYNVI
+1251 LQWWNLLIGYNLI
-1264 VIFIKALLQGV
+1264 VIFLKALMQGV
-1275 GCVLIDQLQVLTCPL
+1275 GCVLIKQLEAAACPV

-1298 LRKFQSEGD
+1298 LRKFQSSASD
-1307 IPLEKFDCEVPQ
+1307 IVSGKVDCEVPR

-1324 VWDGLCFGFLLFQK
+1324 VWDGLCFCFLLLQK

-1359 ASRGAELLEE
+1359 ASRGAELLEDI
-1369 LHQKRIEVQESV
+1369 HQKRIQIQENV

-1394 KIKANQRK
+1394 KIKASQRK
-1402 IQGPSYREPQIHA
+1402 IQGPSYREPQTHK
-1415 VGAAPLARSSSES
+1415 V
-1428 SCVSSGHT
+1428 
-1436 PPQGY
+1436 
-1441 QTPIDEDEDKPPP
+1441 D
-1454 LTPRAASLLQAP
+1454 
-1466 TPNSAVMTVSLE
+1466 
-1478 GYLEPTRISFGSPPS
+1478 
-1493 SELNPRGPSPDETF
+1493 
-1507 PVFSPPPYDRGPRDR
+1507 
-1522 SLTSSIRHRRQSS
+1522 
-1535 FIGPPW
+1535 
-1541 MNGLQT
+1541 
-1547 PRQSIVSITSR
+1547 
-1558 SPQSHHT
+1558 
-1565 YTLYPGTRPLY
+1565 TLYPGARPLY
-1576 KVRAPKT
+1576 RVRAPKT

-1608 PDTESEKQEAKKRRE
+1608 PDTESEKEDQQRHREQERL
-1623 DEKRGR
+1623 DR

-1662 RLRRRSEPLTRKK
+1662 RLRRRSVPLTRKK

-1689 AVATDG
+1689 AMATDG

-1707 TEEKDTSTAEQD
+1707 TEEKEESVAGQA
-1719 KTPEPTDDEYGEDKK
+1719 KTPEASDDEPGEDKV
-1734 ADEKKTEEDEQKV
+1734 DEKEAKEDEDQNV
-1747 SIGTYLKFLVVMIN
+1747 SVTTYFKFLLVMIN

-1766 MTRYLNRFSRD
+1766 MTKYLNRFSRD
-1777 YRYIRKVLTKEKKV
+1777 YRYIRKVLAKEKKL

-1798 RMGMR
+1798 RMGRR
-1803 LGINQMWQPIPLMKG
+1803 LGINQMWQPIPLLKKG
-1818 SSSGN
+1818 SETNGN
-1823 TEESYDAGEGP
+1823 AEESYDTGQGP
-1834 SQSRPQE
+1834 SQSLPQG
-1841 QSALFSEISPIQH
+1841 QSTMFSELSPVQH
-1854 EDEGGQLSEVD
+1854 DDEGAELSEVD

-1877 FGILAHSCLLCYFM
+1877 FGILAHSNLLCYFI

-1918 IPRPSKTFWVTLIA
+1918 IPRPSKTFWVTMIA

-1941 CIFQLEVLP
+1941 CIFQLELLP
-1950 WNREASPNNPLF
+1950 WNRDAAPNNPLF
-1962 TPRII
+1962 TPRIM
-1967 GVERKHNYALWDLL
+1967 GVERKPNYALWDLL

-2001 PTLKPRKIIPST
+2001 PTLKPRKIIPSN
-2013 LTVVPLKLPRPENR
+2013 LTIVQSRPPPPDK
-2027 GQGESTSLEDEEAVV
+2027 GQGESVSRQHESEDGAQVI
-2042 KTPRGRTLSL
+2042 TPRGRSLSIHVS
-2052 AAGQGESAQATDE
+2052 GDHENAQTTDE
-2065 YEKLV
+2065 HEKLV
-2070 TVQGEVSPMQEEFN
+2070 AVQGEELSPHTEKFH
-2084 KAMNMTVKK
+2084 KAMDMTVNK
-2093 YKEPMKNFFEKILSP
+2093 YVQPMKHFFVQILSP
-2108 HGKEK
+2108 TGKEK

-2179 KKSIVGKLIFHYFLI
+2179 RKSILGKLIFQYCLI

-2207 VTERQFNERL
+2207 VTERQFNEKL
-2217 PPQFWYMVK
+2217 PPQIWYMMK

-2252 KYSIVN
+2252 NYSIIN

-2298 FANIYQIK
+2298 FASIYQIK

-2329 LVGGGALFFMIG
+2329 LVGGGALFLMIG

-2348 LFALGGTVGVS
+2348 LFALGSTVGVS

-2388 GYTEA
+2388 EYNNVEYNRLTT
-2393 DFVKFSNLY
+2393 LY
-2402 ARDRP
+2402 AKDRP

-2434 ISPPDLERLITEL
+2434 ISPPDLERLKTEL
-2447 EDNSTTVVVHV
+2447 EDNSTTVTVHV

-2463 RKTDAKDATGIT
+2463 RKTDAKDASGIT
-2475 TKVRDIKLPPYENNE
+2475 TKMRDIQLLPYVNGVL
-2490 FNPVRRTLA
+2490 NPVRQTLA
-2499 DMLSSKESM
+2499 EMLSTNASTP
-2508 VHNGTIMLQHAFPKF
+2508 HNGTIVLLNAFPKF
-2523 LKVTGRTINLVPQ
+2523 LKVTGRTTDVVPQ
-2536 LMRMPRWLDD
+2536 LMRLRTRT
-2546 NIEEEDHNYLH
+2546 EEVETEEDDSYLY
-2557 RNISLHLSTDADCCA
+2557 RSISLHLSTDAACCA
-2572 RQKWWIVKE
+2572 RQKWWVVKE
-2581 VCNDTLYDQLLKR
+2581 VCNDDLYNQRLR
-2594 VPLNNCTYIMMFLFN
+2594 NVPLNSCTYIMMFLFN

-2653 DDLPYVDRI
+2653 DDLPFVDRI

-2676 ELCLEEDLFAKLI
+2676 DLCLEEDLFAKLI

-2716 DDADEDAAAARGE
+2716 DDAEDEGENDAEAERRE
-2729 SNV
+2729 SREVSRRE

>member
-1 MALYLGQTT
+1 
-10 ESHASV
+10 
-16 EALDGIERRSIV
+16 
-28 SCRIDSSRAD
+28 
-38 IAARESRDVDSVH
+38 
-51 GGLFYERAFSF
+51 
-62 RFVFQGER
+62 
-70 PSEQIPGMSKYW
+70 MSKYW

-92 PLVLAGCSIW
+92 PLVLTGCIIW
-102 RPVGLSVV
+102 RPVGLSLV
-110 YLALMLYSPH
+110 YLALVLYSPH
-120 VPIPDAKTMVGHTGH
+120 VPVPDAKTMAGHTGH

-147 ATSQFTFHV
+147 TVSQLTFHI

-164 GHFLHNCEL
+164 GHFLHNCES
-173 MEVVFRHIGFVKLN
+173 MEMIFRHIGFVRLDS
-187 QASSWEIFFWLT
+187 ASAWEIFFWLT

-207 SVAVYFLCR
+207 SIMVYLICR
-216 FLSQKSVVDEEED
+216 FLSRKNVTDEEDD
-229 ASLHRNAEVPIKN
+229 ASLHRNAEAAKKS
-242 ADGTAKIINFLG
+242 ADSTAKIINFLG

-267 AASLKPSIEGGFYFL
+267 TAALKPSVEGGFYFL

-300 FAVLCRIVM
+300 FAILCRIVM
-309 AVVILHIL
+309 VVVILHIL
-317 ALLTYQNQVPQELI
+317 ALLSYQNQVPQELI

-343 TPVYR
+343 SPVYQ

-353 PRNVKYA
+353 PRDVEYTTDA
-360 DNANWSIYGYCLRL
+360 DWLIYGYFLRL

-380 LALQARFLSEKPKPI
+380 LALQSQFLSKKPNVAFTNEAFQAKKVKRLSGKLENLDTPLSRHVSI
-395 VNSSFSPADERTPLM
+395 RRRTPSQRWQSARRKARLM

-427 IVQDSHQDDNIQMQ
+427 IVQDGHQDDNIQMQ
-441 SLSEAAPD
+441 SLSEATPD

-467 LIIDSSYLA
+467 LIINSSYLA

-501 VLWMVPNKRVSMM
+501 ILWMVPNKRASMM
-514 KWSPFIVTYAM
+514 KCSPFIVTYAM

-550 TVAEIGFIKADQLS
+550 SVSEIGFSKSEQLS

-607 SVSTATTA
+607 SVSTATAA

-630 VGIVLKK
+630 VGILLKK

-673 VLVITFQISW
+673 VLIITFQISW
-683 TVWRKMMYSF
+683 TVWRKMMYTF

-712 FHNFPKYWNYLHIDE
+712 FHNFPEYWNYLHIDE
-727 DLQKDIGLEKYETKD
+727 DLQKDIGLEIYETKD

-758 LQIHYFHKDF
+758 LQIHYFHTDF
-768 LDVTDIEKFG
+768 LEVTDIEKFG
-778 PEEIPRVER
+778 TEESPRVER
-787 SSLGHSPISTMPMSS
+787 SSLGHSPILTMPPSS
-802 PGEAFLVEEDKTSVY
+802 PGEVFLVEEEKEHIY
-817 SLRQLKQ
+817 SLKQLKE
-824 MSKLERVALFHKLV
+824 MSKLERLQLFHKVIQQFL
-838 KHVWNIYNYTWLFLE
+838 NFYNYTWLFLE

-875 NFVFVLITVVI
+875 NFVFVLILVI
-886 INSRR
+886 MINSRR
-891 NVQICTANTIAAVIA
+891 NVQICTANTIAAIIA
-906 LLMVAK
+906 ILMVVK
-912 MLYQIQYIDHNNWNV
+912 MLYQIQYIDHNNWNI
-927 NCTRVS
+927 NCTKFPS
-933 PENQT
+933 ENQT

-957 AEPGQLAKLLKG
+957 GEPGHLAELLKG
-969 YIGILVVTTFRK
+969 YIGILVVTTLRK

-987 CFHRKVHNEPLDTP
+987 CFYRKAHSEPLDTP
-1001 QIMFPSITREDADK
+1001 QVMFPSITREDADK

-1027 GFYKFGME
+1027 GFYKFGVE
-1035 VCLIG
+1035 FCLIG

-1053 VLYSMWLLLFF
+1053 VLYSIWLLLFF
-1064 PLKRKTVSKIWPF
+1064 SLRRKAISRIWPF
-1077 FKIFAIILI
+1077 FKFFGIILLPI
-1086 PVQYSF
+1086 QYSF
-1092 IVAPP
+1092 VVAPP
-1097 TWFCIE
+1097 SWFCIE

-1142 IVRQSLVFQIE
+1142 VVRQSLVFQIE
-1153 ERSTASGREF
+1153 ERSTATNREF

-1168 YSVYQNM
+1168 YSVYENM

-1186 YVSHIHSWLDIV
+1186 YVSHIHCWLDII

-1207 WITLS
+1207 WVTLS
-1212 IMFLAGTEKNNL
+1212 IMFLAGTERTNL

-1251 LRWWNLLIGYNVI
+1251 LKWWNLLIGYNVV
-1264 VIFIKALLQGV
+1264 VIFSKALLQGV
-1275 GCVLIDQLQVLTCPL
+1275 GCVLIEQLQVLACPL

-1298 LRKFQSEGD
+1298 LRKFRSSVSD
-1307 IPLEKFDCEVPQ
+1307 IVLEKLDCEVPQ

-1324 VWDGLCFGFLLFQK
+1324 VWDGLCFGFLLLQK

-1369 LHQKRIEVQESV
+1369 LHQKRIEIQENV

-1415 VGAAPLARSSSES
+1415 V
-1428 SCVSSGHT
+1428 
-1436 PPQGY
+1436 
-1441 QTPIDEDEDKPPP
+1441 D
-1454 LTPRAASLLQAP
+1454 
-1466 TPNSAVMTVSLE
+1466 
-1478 GYLEPTRISFGSPPS
+1478 
-1493 SELNPRGPSPDETF
+1493 
-1507 PVFSPPPYDRGPRDR
+1507 
-1522 SLTSSIRHRRQSS
+1522 
-1535 FIGPPW
+1535 
-1541 MNGLQT
+1541 
-1547 PRQSIVSITSR
+1547 
-1558 SPQSHHT
+1558 
-1565 YTLYPGTRPLY
+1565 TLYPGTRPLY
-1576 KVRAPKT
+1576 RVRAPKT
-1583 NREAIRSGDY
+1583 NRQAVRSGDY

-1608 PDTESEKQEAKKRRE
+1608 PDTESEKQEAEKRHE
-1623 DEKRGR
+1623 VEKRGR

-1635 LMNTLIKTDIEI
+1635 
-1647 ATHVAMYGGTEKDAL
+1647 AA
-1662 RLRRRSEPLTRKK
+1662 
-1675 SSMSYLSARSETDT
+1675 
-1689 AVATDG
+1689 
-1695 GDKTSLTSADIE
+1695 DKTSLASADTE
-1707 TEEKDTSTAEQD
+1707 TGEKDAAAAERD
-1719 KTPEPTDDEYGEDKK
+1719 KTPVPTDDEYGEDKP
-1734 ADEKKTEEDEQKV
+1734 DEKEETQEDEQKV
-1747 SIGTYLKFLVVMIN
+1747 SIATYFKFIIVMIN

-1766 MTRYLNRFSRD
+1766 MTKYLNRFSRD

-1791 LKAKPDF
+1791 LKTKPDF

-1803 LGINQMWQPIPLMKG
+1803 LGITQIWQPIPLMKQG
-1818 SSSGN
+1818 SSNGN
-1823 TEESYDAGEGP
+1823 AEESYDAGEGP
-1834 SQSRPQE
+1834 TQPRPQE
-1841 QSALFSEISPIQH
+1841 ESSLFSEISPVQH
-1854 EDEGGQLSEVD
+1854 DDEGGALSEVD

-1918 IPRPSKTFWVTLIA
+1918 IPRPSKTFWITLIA

-1950 WNREASPNNPLF
+1950 WNRDAAPNNPLF
-1962 TPRII
+1962 TPRIM

-2001 PTLKPRKIIPST
+2001 PSLKPRKIIPST
-2013 LTVVPLKLPRPENR
+2013 LTVVPAKPPPPENR
-2027 GQGESTSLEDEEAVV
+2027 GQGESASLQEEEGSSTVR
-2042 KTPRGRTLSL
+2042 TPKGATLNL
-2052 AAGQGESAQATDE
+2052 RAAGEGENAQTTNE

-2070 TVQGEVSPMQEEFN
+2070 AVQGEEISPTNEEFN
-2084 KAMNMTVKK
+2084 KAMNMTVNK
-2093 YKEPMKNFFEKILSP
+2093 YKEPMKDFFQKILSP
-2108 HGKEK
+2108 VSKEK

-2194 FGVHVWMFFILPS
+2194 FGVHIWMFFILPS

-2217 PPQFWYMVK
+2217 PPQIWYMVK

-2258 YVLFKGF
+2258 YVLFKVF

-2306 CMRGVEADFPQPRG
+2306 CMRGVETDFPQPRG

-2388 GYTEA
+2388 EYDET
-2393 DFVKFSNLY
+2393 DFTRFSNLY

-2434 ISPPDLERLITEL
+2434 ISPPDLDRLITEL
-2447 EDNSTTVVVHV
+2447 EDNSTTVVIHV

-2463 RKTDAKDATGIT
+2463 RKTDAKDASGIT
-2475 TKVRDIKLPPYENNE
+2475 TQVRDIKLPPYENNE

-2499 DMLSSKESM
+2499 NMLSSNDST
-2508 VHNGTIMLQHAFPKF
+2508 VHNGTITLQYAFPKF
-2523 LKVTGRTINLVPQ
+2523 LKVTGRTTDVVPQ
-2536 LMRMPRWLDD
+2536 LMRMPKWLDD
-2546 NIEEEDHNYLH
+2546 NVEEEDENHLY
-2557 RNISLHLSTDADCCA
+2557 RDVSLHLSTDADCCA

-2594 VPLNNCTYIMMFLFN
+2594 VPLNDCKYIMMFLFN

-2716 DDADEDAAAARGE
+2716 DDVDEDVVAPRGE
-2729 SNV
+2729 SRDVSRRE

>member
-1 MALYLGQTT
+1 
-10 ESHASV
+10 
-16 EALDGIERRSIV
+16 
-28 SCRIDSSRAD
+28 
-38 IAARESRDVDSVH
+38 
-51 GGLFYERAFSF
+51 
-62 RFVFQGER
+62 
-70 PSEQIPGMSKYW
+70 MSKYW

-92 PLVLAGCSIW
+92 PLVLTGCIIW
-102 RPVGLSVV
+102 RPVGLSLV

-120 VPIPDAKTMVGHTGH
+120 VPVPDAKTMAGHTGH

-147 ATSQFTFHV
+147 AVSQLTFHI
-156 VLLALPAY
+156 VLLALPTY
-164 GHFLHNCEL
+164 GHFLHNCES
-173 MEVVFRHIGFVKLN
+173 MEMIFRHIGFVRLDS
-187 QASSWEIFFWLT
+187 ASAWEIFFWLT

-207 SVAVYFLCR
+207 SIMVYLICR
-216 FLSQKSVVDEEED
+216 FLSRKNVTDEEDD
-229 ASLHRNAEVPIKN
+229 ASLHRNAEAAKKS
-242 ADGTAKIINFLG
+242 ADSTAKIINFLG

-267 AASLKPSIEGGFYFL
+267 TAALKPSVEGGFYFL

-300 FAVLCRIVM
+300 FAILCRIVM
-309 AVVILHIL
+309 VVVILHIL
-317 ALLTYQNQVPQELI
+317 ALLSYQNQVPQELI

-343 TPVYR
+343 SPVYQ

-353 PRNVKYA
+353 PRDVEYTTDA
-360 DNANWSIYGYCLRL
+360 DWLIYGYFLRL

-380 LALQARFLSEKPKPI
+380 LALQSQFLSKKPNVAFTNEAFQAKKVKRLSGKLENLDTPLSRHVSI
-395 VNSSFSPADERTPLM
+395 RRRTPSQRWQSARRKARLM

-427 IVQDSHQDDNIQMQ
+427 IVQDGHQDDNIQMQ
-441 SLSEAAPD
+441 SLSED

-467 LIIDSSYLA
+467 LIINSSYLA

-501 VLWMVPNKRVSMM
+501 ILWMVPNKRASMM
-514 KWSPFIVTYAM
+514 KCSPFIVIYAM

-550 TVAEIGFIKADQLS
+550 SVSEIGFSKSEQLS

-607 SVSTATTA
+607 SVSTATAA

-630 VGIVLKK
+630 VGILLKK

-673 VLVITFQISW
+673 VLIITFQISW
-683 TVWRKMMYSF
+683 TVWRKMMYTF

-712 FHNFPKYWNYLHIDE
+712 FHNFPEYWNYLHIDE
-727 DLQKDIGLEKYETKD
+727 DLQKDIGLEIYETKD

-768 LDVTDIEKFG
+768 LEVTDIEKFG
-778 PEEIPRVER
+778 TEESPRVER
-787 SSLGHSPISTMPMSS
+787 SSLGHSPILTMPPSS
-802 PGEAFLVEEDKTSVY
+802 PGEVFLVEEEKEHIY
-817 SLRQLKQ
+817 SLRQLKE
-824 MSKLERVALFHKLV
+824 MSKLERLQLFHKVIQQFL
-838 KHVWNIYNYTWLFLE
+838 NFYNYTWLFLE

-875 NFVFVLITVVI
+875 NFVFVLILVI
-886 INSRR
+886 MINSRR
-891 NVQICTANTIAAVIA
+891 NVQICTANTIAAIIA
-906 LLMVAK
+906 ILMVVK
-912 MLYQIQYIDHNNWNV
+912 MLYQIQYIDHNNWNI
-927 NCTRVS
+927 NCTKFPS
-933 PENQT
+933 ENQT

-957 AEPGQLAKLLKG
+957 GEPGHLAELLKG
-969 YIGILVVTTFRK
+969 YIGILVVTTLRK

-987 CFHRKVHNEPLDTP
+987 CFYRKAHSEPLDTP
-1001 QIMFPSITREDADK
+1001 QVMFPSITREDADK

-1027 GFYKFGME
+1027 GFYKFGVE
-1035 VCLIG
+1035 FCLIG

-1053 VLYSMWLLLFF
+1053 VLYSIWLLLFF
-1064 PLKRKTVSKIWPF
+1064 SLRRKAISRIWPF
-1077 FKIFAIILI
+1077 FKFFGIILLPI
-1086 PVQYSF
+1086 QYSF
-1092 IVAPP
+1092 VVAPP
-1097 TWFCIE
+1097 SWFCIE

-1142 IVRQSLVFQIE
+1142 VVRQSLVFQIE
-1153 ERSTASGREF
+1153 ERSTATNREF

-1168 YSVYQNM
+1168 YSVYENM

-1186 YVSHIHSWLDIV
+1186 YVSHIHCWLDII

-1207 WITLS
+1207 WVTLS
-1212 IMFLAGTEKNNL
+1212 IMFLAGTERTNL

-1251 LRWWNLLIGYNVI
+1251 LKWWNLLIGYNVV
-1264 VIFIKALLQGV
+1264 VIFFKALLQGV
-1275 GCVLIDQLQVLTCPL
+1275 GCVLIEQLQVLACPL

-1298 LRKFQSEGD
+1298 LRKFRSSVSD
-1307 IPLEKFDCEVPQ
+1307 IVLEKLDCEVPQ

-1324 VWDGLCFGFLLFQK
+1324 VWDGLCFGFLLLQK

-1369 LHQKRIEVQESV
+1369 LHQKRIEIQENV

-1415 VGAAPLARSSSES
+1415 V
-1428 SCVSSGHT
+1428 
-1436 PPQGY
+1436 
-1441 QTPIDEDEDKPPP
+1441 D
-1454 LTPRAASLLQAP
+1454 
-1466 TPNSAVMTVSLE
+1466 
-1478 GYLEPTRISFGSPPS
+1478 
-1493 SELNPRGPSPDETF
+1493 
-1507 PVFSPPPYDRGPRDR
+1507 
-1522 SLTSSIRHRRQSS
+1522 
-1535 FIGPPW
+1535 
-1541 MNGLQT
+1541 
-1547 PRQSIVSITSR
+1547 
-1558 SPQSHHT
+1558 
-1565 YTLYPGTRPLY
+1565 TLYPGTRPLY
-1576 KVRAPKT
+1576 RVRAPKT
-1583 NREAIRSGDY
+1583 NREAVRSGDY

-1608 PDTESEKQEAKKRRE
+1608 PDTESEKQEAEKRHE
-1623 DEKRGR
+1623 VEKRGR

-1662 RLRRRSEPLTRKK
+1662 RLRRRSVPLTRKK

-1689 AVATDG
+1689 AVATDAA
-1695 GDKTSLTSADIE
+1695 DKTSLASADTE
-1707 TEEKDTSTAEQD
+1707 TGEKDAAATERD
-1719 KTPEPTDDEYGEDKK
+1719 KTPVPTDDEYGEDKP
-1734 ADEKKTEEDEQKV
+1734 DEKQETQEDEQKV
-1747 SIGTYLKFLVVMIN
+1747 SIATYFKFIIVMIN

-1766 MTRYLNRFSRD
+1766 MTKYLNRFSRD

-1791 LKAKPDF
+1791 LKTKPDF

-1803 LGINQMWQPIPLMKG
+1803 LGITQIWQPIPLMKQG
-1818 SSSGN
+1818 STNGN
-1823 TEESYDAGEGP
+1823 AEESYDAGEGP
-1834 SQSRPQE
+1834 NQPRPQE
-1841 QSALFSEISPIQH
+1841 ESSLFSEISPVQH
-1854 EDEGGQLSEVD
+1854 DDEGGALSEVD

-1918 IPRPSKTFWVTLIA
+1918 IPRPSKTFWITLIA

-1950 WNREASPNNPLF
+1950 WNRDAAPNNPLF
-1962 TPRII
+1962 TPRIM

-2001 PTLKPRKIIPST
+2001 PSLKPRKIIPST
-2013 LTVVPLKLPRPENR
+2013 LTAVPAKPPPPENR
-2027 GQGESTSLEDEEAVV
+2027 GQGESVSLREEEGGSTVR
-2042 KTPRGRTLSL
+2042 TPKGATLNL
-2052 AAGQGESAQATDE
+2052 RAAGEGENAQTTNE

-2070 TVQGEVSPMQEEFN
+2070 AVQGEEINPTNEEFN
-2084 KAMNMTVKK
+2084 KAMNMTVNK
-2093 YKEPMKNFFEKILSP
+2093 YKEPMKDFFQKILSP
-2108 HGKEK
+2108 VSKEK

-2194 FGVHVWMFFILPS
+2194 FGVHIWMFFILPS

-2217 PPQFWYMVK
+2217 PPQIWYMVK

-2258 YVLFKGF
+2258 YVLFKVF

-2306 CMRGVEADFPQPRG
+2306 CMRGVETDFPQPRG

-2388 GYTEA
+2388 EYDET
-2393 DFVKFSNLY
+2393 DFTRFSNLY

-2434 ISPPDLERLITEL
+2434 ISPPDLDRLITEL
-2447 EDNSTTVVVHV
+2447 EDNSTTVVIHV

-2463 RKTDAKDATGIT
+2463 RKTDAKDASGIT
-2475 TKVRDIKLPPYENNE
+2475 TQVRDIKLPPYENNE

-2499 DMLSSKESM
+2499 NMLSSNDST
-2508 VHNGTIMLQHAFPKF
+2508 VHNGTITLQYAFPKF
-2523 LKVTGRTINLVPQ
+2523 LKVTGRTTDVVPQ
-2536 LMRMPRWLDD
+2536 LMRMPKWLDD
-2546 NIEEEDHNYLH
+2546 NVEEEDENHLY
-2557 RNISLHLSTDADCCA
+2557 RDVSLHLSTDADCCA

-2594 VPLNNCTYIMMFLFN
+2594 VPLNDCKYIMMFLFN

-2716 DDADEDAAAARGE
+2716 DDVDEDAEAPRGE
-2729 SNV
+2729 SRDVSRRE

>member
-1 MALYLGQTT
+1 
-10 ESHASV
+10 
-16 EALDGIERRSIV
+16 
-28 SCRIDSSRAD
+28 
-38 IAARESRDVDSVH
+38 
-51 GGLFYERAFSF
+51 
-62 RFVFQGER
+62 
-70 PSEQIPGMSKYW
+70 MSKYW

-92 PLVLAGCSIW
+92 PLVLTGCIIW
-102 RPVGLSVV
+102 RPVGLSLV

-120 VPIPDAKTMVGHTGH
+120 VPVPDAKTMAGHTGH

-147 ATSQFTFHV
+147 TVSQLTFHI

-164 GHFLHNCEL
+164 GHFLHNCES
-173 MEVVFRHIGFVKLN
+173 MEMIFRHIGFVRLDS
-187 QASSWEIFFWLT
+187 ASAWEIFFWLT

-207 SVAVYFLCR
+207 SIVVYLICR
-216 FLSQKSVVDEEED
+216 FLSRKNVTDEEDD
-229 ASLHRNAEVPIKN
+229 ASLHRNAEAAKKS
-242 ADGTAKIINFLG
+242 ADSTAKIINFLG

-267 AASLKPSIEGGFYFL
+267 TAALKPSVEGGFYFL

-300 FAVLCRIVM
+300 FAILCRIVM
-309 AVVILHIL
+309 VVVILHIL
-317 ALLTYQNQVPQELI
+317 ALLSYQNQVPQELI

-343 TPVYR
+343 SPVYQ

-353 PRNVKYA
+353 PRDVEYTTDA
-360 DNANWSIYGYCLRL
+360 DWLIYGYFLRL

-380 LALQARFLSEKPKPI
+380 LALQSQFLSKK
-395 VNSSFSPADERTPLM
+395 PLM

-427 IVQDSHQDDNIQMQ
+427 IVQDGHQDDNIQMQ
-441 SLSEAAPD
+441 SLSEATPD

-467 LIIDSSYLA
+467 LIINSSYLA

-501 VLWMVPNKRVSMM
+501 ILWMVPNKRASMM
-514 KWSPFIVTYAM
+514 KCSPFIVTYAM

-550 TVAEIGFIKADQLS
+550 SVSEIGFSKSEQLS

-607 SVSTATTA
+607 SVSTATAA

-630 VGIVLKK
+630 VGILLKK

-673 VLVITFQISW
+673 VLIITFQISW
-683 TVWRKMMYSF
+683 TVWRKMMYTF

-712 FHNFPKYWNYLHIDE
+712 FHNFPEYWNYLHIDE
-727 DLQKDIGLEKYETKD
+727 DLQKDIGLEIYETKD

-768 LDVTDIEKFG
+768 LEVTDIEKFG
-778 PEEIPRVER
+778 TEESPRVER
-787 SSLGHSPISTMPMSS
+787 SSLGHSPILTMPPSS
-802 PGEAFLVEEDKTSVY
+802 PGEVFLVEEEKEHIY
-817 SLRQLKQ
+817 SLKQLKE
-824 MSKLERVALFHKLV
+824 MSKLERLQLFHKVIQQFL
-838 KHVWNIYNYTWLFLE
+838 NFYNYSWLFLE

-875 NFVFVLITVVI
+875 NFVFVLILVI
-886 INSRR
+886 MINSRR
-891 NVQICTANTIAAVIA
+891 NVQICTANTIAAIIA
-906 LLMVAK
+906 ILMVVK
-912 MLYQIQYIDHNNWNV
+912 MLYQIQYIDHNNWNI
-927 NCTRVS
+927 NCTKFPS
-933 PENQT
+933 ENQT

-957 AEPGQLAKLLKG
+957 GEPGHLAELLKG
-969 YIGILVVTTFRK
+969 YIGILVVTTLRK

-987 CFHRKVHNEPLDTP
+987 CFYRKAHSEPLDTP
-1001 QIMFPSITREDADK
+1001 QVMFPSITREDADK

-1027 GFYKFGME
+1027 GFYKFGVE
-1035 VCLIG
+1035 FCLIG

-1053 VLYSMWLLLFF
+1053 VLYSIWLLLFF
-1064 PLKRKTVSKIWPF
+1064 SLRRKAISRIWPF
-1077 FKIFAIILI
+1077 FKFFGIILLPI
-1086 PVQYSF
+1086 QYSF
-1092 IVAPP
+1092 VVAPP
-1097 TWFCIE
+1097 SWFCIE

-1142 IVRQSLVFQIE
+1142 VVRQSLVFQIE
-1153 ERSTASGREF
+1153 ERSTATNREF

-1168 YSVYQNM
+1168 YSVYENM

-1186 YVSHIHSWLDIV
+1186 YVSHIHCWLDII

-1207 WITLS
+1207 WVTLS
-1212 IMFLAGTEKNNL
+1212 IMFLAGTERTNL

-1251 LRWWNLLIGYNVI
+1251 LKWWNLLIGYNVV
-1264 VIFIKALLQGV
+1264 VIFSKALLQGV
-1275 GCVLIDQLQVLTCPL
+1275 GCVLIEQLQVLACPL

-1298 LRKFQSEGD
+1298 LRKFRSSVSD
-1307 IPLEKFDCEVPQ
+1307 IVLEKLDCEVPQ

-1324 VWDGLCFGFLLFQK
+1324 VWDGLCFGFLLLQK

-1369 LHQKRIEVQESV
+1369 LHQKRIEIQENV

-1415 VGAAPLARSSSES
+1415 V
-1428 SCVSSGHT
+1428 
-1436 PPQGY
+1436 
-1441 QTPIDEDEDKPPP
+1441 D
-1454 LTPRAASLLQAP
+1454 
-1466 TPNSAVMTVSLE
+1466 
-1478 GYLEPTRISFGSPPS
+1478 
-1493 SELNPRGPSPDETF
+1493 
-1507 PVFSPPPYDRGPRDR
+1507 
-1522 SLTSSIRHRRQSS
+1522 
-1535 FIGPPW
+1535 
-1541 MNGLQT
+1541 
-1547 PRQSIVSITSR
+1547 
-1558 SPQSHHT
+1558 
-1565 YTLYPGTRPLY
+1565 TLYPGTRPLY
-1576 KVRAPKT
+1576 RVRAPKT
-1583 NREAIRSGDY
+1583 NRQAVRSGDY

-1608 PDTESEKQEAKKRRE
+1608 PDTESEKQEAEKRHE
-1623 DEKRGR
+1623 VEKRGR

-1662 RLRRRSEPLTRKK
+1662 RLRRRSVPLTRKK

-1689 AVATDG
+1689 AVATDAA
-1695 GDKTSLTSADIE
+1695 DKTSLASADTE
-1707 TEEKDTSTAEQD
+1707 TGEKDAAAAERD
-1719 KTPEPTDDEYGEDKK
+1719 KTPVPTDDEYGEDKP
-1734 ADEKKTEEDEQKV
+1734 DEKEETQEDEQKV
-1747 SIGTYLKFLVVMIN
+1747 SIATYFKFIIVMIN

-1766 MTRYLNRFSRD
+1766 MTKYLNRFSRD

-1791 LKAKPDF
+1791 LKTKPDF

-1803 LGINQMWQPIPLMKG
+1803 LGITQIWQPIPLMKQG
-1818 SSSGN
+1818 STNGN
-1823 TEESYDAGEGP
+1823 AEESYDAGEGP
-1834 SQSRPQE
+1834 TQPRPQE
-1841 QSALFSEISPIQH
+1841 ERKSSSLMVPHIRILAPSLERGLDISSSSSLFSEISPVQH
-1854 EDEGGQLSEVD
+1854 DDEGGALSEVD

-1918 IPRPSKTFWVTLIA
+1918 IPRPSKTFWITLIA

-1950 WNREASPNNPLF
+1950 WNRDAAPNNPLF
-1962 TPRII
+1962 TPRIM

-2001 PTLKPRKIIPST
+2001 PSLKPRKIIPST
-2013 LTVVPLKLPRPENR
+2013 LTVVPAKPPPPENR
-2027 GQGESTSLEDEEAVV
+2027 GQGESVSLQEEEGSSTVR
-2042 KTPRGRTLSL
+2042 TPKGATLNL
-2052 AAGQGESAQATDE
+2052 RAAGEGENAQTTNE

-2070 TVQGEVSPMQEEFN
+2070 AVQGEEISPTNEEFN
-2084 KAMNMTVKK
+2084 KAMNMTVNK
-2093 YKEPMKNFFEKILSP
+2093 YKEPMKDFFQKILSP
-2108 HGKEK
+2108 VSKEK

-2194 FGVHVWMFFILPS
+2194 FGVHIWMFFILPS

-2217 PPQFWYMVK
+2217 PPQIWYMVK

-2258 YVLFKGF
+2258 YVLFKVF

-2306 CMRGVEADFPQPRG
+2306 CMRGVETDFPQPRG

-2388 GYTEA
+2388 EYDET
-2393 DFVKFSNLY
+2393 DFTRFSNLY

-2434 ISPPDLERLITEL
+2434 ISPPDLDRLITEL
-2447 EDNSTTVVVHV
+2447 EDNSTTVVIHV

-2463 RKTDAKDATGIT
+2463 RKTDAKDASGIT
-2475 TKVRDIKLPPYENNE
+2475 TQVRDIKLPPYENNE

-2499 DMLSSKESM
+2499 NMLSSNDST
-2508 VHNGTIMLQHAFPKF
+2508 VHNGTITLQYAFPKF
-2523 LKVTGRTINLVPQ
+2523 LKVTGRTTDVVPQ
-2536 LMRMPRWLDD
+2536 LMRMPKWLDD
-2546 NIEEEDHNYLH
+2546 NVEEEDENHLY
-2557 RNISLHLSTDADCCA
+2557 RDVSLHLSTDADCCA

-2594 VPLNNCTYIMMFLFN
+2594 VPLNDCKYIMMFLFN

-2716 DDADEDAAAARGE
+2716 DDVDEDVVAPRGE
-2729 SNV
+2729 SRDVSRRE